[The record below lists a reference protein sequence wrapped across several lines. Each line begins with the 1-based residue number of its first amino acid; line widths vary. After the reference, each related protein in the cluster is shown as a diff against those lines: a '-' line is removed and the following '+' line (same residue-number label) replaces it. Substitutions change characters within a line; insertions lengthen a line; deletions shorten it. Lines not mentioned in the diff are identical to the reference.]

1 MPLSYQHFRKL
12 LLLDDGTEVGPLEEE
27 LPRLADADLNRRVA
41 EDLNLGNLNVSIPWT
56 HKVGNFTGLYS
67 STVPIFNP
75 EWQTPSFPKIHLQ
88 EDIIDRCQQFVGPLT
103 VNEKRRLKLIMP
115 ARFYPI
121 HTKYLPLDKGIKPY
135 YPDQVV
141 NHYFQTRHYLHTLW
155 KAGILYKRETTRS
168 ASFCGSPYS
177 WEQELQHGRL
187 VIKTSQRH
195 GDESFRSQPSG
206 ILSRSSVGPRIRSQ
220 LKQSRLGLQPHQ
232 GPLASSQPGRS
243 GSIRAR
249 THPSTRRYFGVE
261 PSGSGHIDH
270 SVNNSSS
277 CLHQSA
283 VRKAAYSHLSTS
295 KRQSSSSHAVEFHC
309 LPPSSAGS
317 QSQGSVFSC
326 WWLQFRNSKPCSEYC
341 LSHLVN
347 LREDWGPCDE
357 HGEHHIRTPRTPA
370 RVTGG
375 VFLVDKNPHNT
386 AESRLVVDFSQFSR
400 GITRVSWPKFAV
412 PNLQSLTN
420 LLSSNLSWLS
430 LDVSAAFY
438 HIPLHPAA
446 MPHLLIGSSGLSRYV
461 ARLSSNSRIN
471 NNQYGT
477 MQNLHDSCSR
487 QLYVSLMLLYKTY
500 GWKLHLYSH
509 PIVLGFRKI
518 PMGVGLSPFLLAQ
531 FTSAICSVV
540 RRAFPHCLAF
550 SYMDDVVLGAK
561 SVQHREALYTA
572 VTNFL
577 LSLGIHLN
585 PNKTKRWGYS
595 LNFMGYIIGS
605 WGTLPQ
611 DHIVQKI
618 KHCFRKLPVNRP
630 IDWKVCQRIVGLLG
644 FAAPFTQCGYPA
656 LMPLYACIQAKQAFT
671 FSPTYK
677 AFLSQQ
683 YMNLYPVARQR
694 PGLCQ
699 VFADATPTGWGLAI
713 GHQRMRGTFVAP
725 LPIHT
730 AELLAACFA
739 RSRSGA
745 KLIGTDNSVVLSR
758 KYTSFPWLLGCTA
771 NWILRGTS
779 FVYVPSALNP
789 ADDPSRGRL
798 GLYRPL
804 LRLPFQPT
812 TGRTSLYAVSPS
824 VPSHLPVRVHFASP
838 LHVAWRPP

>member
-1 MPLSYQHFRKL
+1 MPLSYQHFRRL
-12 LLLDDGTEVGPLEEE
+12 LLLDEEAGPLEEE
-27 LPRLADADLNRRVA
+27 LPRLADEGLNRRVA

-67 STVPIFNP
+67 STVPCFNP
-75 EWQTPSFPKIHLQ
+75 KWQTPSFPDIHLQ
-88 EDIIDRCQQFVGPLT
+88 EDIVDRCKQFVGPLT
-103 VNEKRRLKLIMP
+103 VNENRRLKLIMP
-115 ARFYPI
+115 ARFYPNV
-121 HTKYLPLDKGIKPY
+121 TKYLPLDKGIKPY
-135 YPDQVV
+135 YPEYVV
-141 NHYFQTRHYLHTLW
+141 NHYFQTRHYFHTLW
-155 KAGILYKRETTRS
+155 KAGILYKRESTRS

-177 WEQELQHGRL
+177 WEQDLQHGRL
-187 VIKTSQRH
+187 VFQTSKRH
-195 GDESFRSQPSG
+195 GDKSFCPQSPG
-206 ILSRSSVGPRIRSQ
+206 ILPRSSVGPCIPSQ
-220 LKQSRLGLQPHQ
+220 LRKSRLTTVPAAPPPASTNRQSGRQPTPLSPPLRDTHPQAQGQ
-232 GPLASSQPGRS
+232 GPVL
-243 GSIRAR
+243 
-249 THPSTRRYFGVE
+249 
-261 PSGSGHIDH
+261 
-270 SVNNSSS
+270 
-277 CLHQSA
+277 
-283 VRKAAYSHLSTS
+283 
-295 KRQSSSSHAVEFHC
+295 
-309 LPPSSAGS
+309 
-317 QSQGSVFSC
+317 SC
-326 WWLQFRNSKPCSEYC
+326 WWLQFRNSEPCSEYC
-341 LSHLVN
+341 LCHIVN
-347 LREDWGPCDE
+347 LIEDWGPCTE
-357 HGEHHIRTPRTPA
+357 HGEHRIRTPRTPA

-386 AESRLVVDFSQFSR
+386 TESRLVVDFSQFSR
-400 GITRVSWPKFAV
+400 GNTRVSWPKFAV

-446 MPHLLIGSSGLSRYV
+446 MPHLLVGSSGLSRYV
-461 ARLSSNSRIN
+461 ARLSSNSRII
-471 NNQYGT
+471 NNQHRI
-477 MQNLHDSCSR
+477 MQNLHNSCSR
-487 QLYVSLMLLYKTY
+487 NLYVSLMLLYKTY
-500 GWKLHLYSH
+500 GRKLHLYSH
-509 PIVLGFRKI
+509 PIILGFRKI

-550 SYMDDVVLGAK
+550 SYMDDMVLGAK
-561 SVQHREALYTA
+561 SVQHLESLYAA

-585 PNKTKRWGYS
+585 PHKTKRWGYS
-595 LNFMGYIIGS
+595 LNFMGYVIGS

-611 DHIVQKI
+611 EHIVQKI
-618 KHCFRKLPVNRP
+618 KMCFRKLPVNRP

-677 AFLSQQ
+677 AFLSKQ
-683 YMNLYPVARQR
+683 YLNLYPVARQR

-713 GHQRMRGTFVAP
+713 GHQRMRGTFVSP

-758 KYTSFPWLLGCTA
+758 KYTSFPWLLGCAA

-804 LRLPFQPT
+804 LRLLYRPT
-812 TGRTSLYAVSPS
+812 TGRTSLYADSPS
-824 VPSHLPVRVHFASP
+824 VPSHLPDRVHFASP
-838 LHVAWRPP
+838 LHVTWKPP

>member
-1 MPLSYQHFRKL
+1 MPLSYQHFRRL
-12 LLLDDGTEVGPLEEE
+12 LLLDDEAGPLEEE
-27 LPRLADADLNRRVA
+27 LPRLADEDLNRRVA

-67 STVPIFNP
+67 SSVPVFNP
-75 EWQTPSFPKIHLQ
+75 HWKTPSFPNIHLHQ
-88 EDIIDRCQQFVGPLT
+88 DIIYKCEQFVGPLT

-115 ARFYPI
+115 ARFYPNV
-121 HTKYLPLDKGIKPY
+121 TKYLPLDKGIKPY
-135 YPDQVV
+135 YPEHLV

-155 KAGILYKRETTRS
+155 KAGVLYKRESTHS

-177 WEQELQHGRL
+177 WEQELQHGA
-187 VIKTSQRH
+187 
-195 GDESFRSQPSG
+195 ESFHQQSSG
-206 ILSRSSVGPRIRSQ
+206 ILSRPPVGSSLQSKLQ
-220 LKQSRLGLQPHQ
+220 QSRLGLQSQQRH
-232 GPLASSQPGRS
+232 LARRQQGRS
-243 GSIRAR
+243 WSFRAGV
-249 THPSTRRYFGVE
+249 HPTARRPFGVE
-261 PSGSGHIDH
+261 PSGSGHNTNLA
-270 SVNNSSS
+270 SKSAS
-277 CLHQSA
+277 CLHQSP
-283 VRKAAYSHLSTS
+283 VRTAAYSAVSTS
-295 KRQSSSSHAVEFHC
+295 EKHSSSGHAVELHN
-309 LPPSSAGS
+309 LPPNSARS
-317 QSQGSVFSC
+317 QSERPVFPC
-326 WWLQFRNSKPCSEYC
+326 WWLQFRNSKPCSDYC
-341 LSHLVN
+341 ISHIVN
-347 LREDWGPCDE
+347 LLEDWGPCAE
-357 HGEHHIRTPRTPA
+357 HGEHHIRIPRTPA

-400 GITRVSWPKFAV
+400 GNYRVSWPKFAV

-446 MPHLLIGSSGLSRYV
+446 MPHLLVGSSGLPRYV
-461 ARLSSNSRIN
+461 ARLSSNSRIFN
-471 NNQYGT
+471 HQHGT
-477 MQNLHDSCSR
+477 LQNLHDSCSR
-487 QLYVSLMLLYKTY
+487 NLYVSLLLLYKTF

-509 PIVLGFRKI
+509 PIILGFRKI

-550 SYMDDVVLGAK
+550 SYMDDLVLGTK
-561 SVQHREALYTA
+561 SVQHLEAIFTA

-577 LSLGIHLN
+577 MSLGIHLN
-585 PNKTKRWGYS
+585 PHKTKRWGYS
-595 LNFMGYIIGS
+595 LNFMGYVIGS
-605 WGTLPQ
+605 WGSLPQ
-611 DHIVQKI
+611 DHIRLKI
-618 KHCFRKLPVNRP
+618 KECFRKLPVNRP

-656 LMPLYACIQAKQAFT
+656 LKPLYACIQSKQAFT

-677 AFLSQQ
+677 AFLCKQ
-683 YMNLYPVARQR
+683 YLNLYPVARQR

-699 VFADATPTGWGLAI
+699 VFADATPTGWGLVM
-713 GHQRMRGTFVAP
+713 GHQRMRGSFRAP

-745 KLIGTDNSVVLSR
+745 NHIGTDNSVVLSR
-758 KYTSFPWLLGCTA
+758 KYTSFPWLLGCAA

-798 GLYRPL
+798 GPCRPL
-804 LRLPFQPT
+804 LCLPFRPT
-812 TGRTSLYAVSPS
+812 TGRTSLYADSPS
-824 VPSHLPVRVHFASP
+824 VPSHLPDRVHFASP

>member
-1 MPLSYQHFRKL
+1 MPLSYPHFRKL
-12 LLLDDGTEVGPLEEE
+12 GLLDEEAGPLEEE
-27 LPRLADADLNRRVA
+27 LPRLGDEGLNRRVA
-41 EDLNLGNLNVSIPWT
+41 EDLNLQLPNVSIPWT

-67 STVPIFNP
+67 STVPVFNP
-75 EWQTPSFPKIHLQ
+75 KWQTPSFPDIHLHQ
-88 EDIIDRCQQFVGPLT
+88 DIINKCEQFVGPLT

-115 ARFYPI
+115 ARFYPNA
-121 HTKYLPLDKGIKPY
+121 TKYLPLDKGIKPY
-135 YPDQVV
+135 YPEHVV
-141 NHYFQTRHYLHTLW
+141 NHYFQTRHYLHILW

-177 WEQELQHGRL
+177 WEQELQHGAEPVCQQSL
-187 VIKTSQRH
+187 
-195 GDESFRSQPSG
+195 G
-206 ILSRSSVGPRIRSQ
+206 ILSRASVGSPVQSQ
-220 LKQSRLGLQPHQ
+220 LKQSRLGLQSQQGQLARSHQ
-232 GPLASSQPGRS
+232 GRP

-249 THPSTRRYFGVE
+249 VHSPTRRSFRVE
-261 PSGSGHIDH
+261 LSGSGHNHNIA
-270 SVNNSSS
+270 SNSSS
-277 CLHQSA
+277 CRHQSA
-283 VRKAAYSHLSTS
+283 VREAAYSHLSTVE
-295 KRQSSSSHAVEFHC
+295 RHSSSGHEVELYS
-309 LPPSSAGS
+309 LPPNSARS
-317 QSQGSVFSC
+317 QSQGPILSC
-326 WWLQFRNSKPCSEYC
+326 WWLQFRNSEPCSDYC
-341 LSHLVN
+341 ISHLVN
-347 LREDWGPCDE
+347 LLEDWGPCTE
-357 HGEHHIRTPRTPA
+357 HGEHHIRIPRTPA

-386 AESRLVVDFSQFSR
+386 TESRLVVDFSQFSR
-400 GITRVSWPKFAV
+400 GSTRVSWPKFAV

-438 HIPLHPAA
+438 HLPLHPAA
-446 MPHLLIGSSGLSRYV
+446 MPHLLGGSSGLSRYV
-461 ARLSSNSRIN
+461 ARLSSTSRIIDH
-471 NNQYGT
+471 QHGT
-477 MQNLHDSCSR
+477 MQNLHDHCSR
-487 QLYVSLMLLYKTY
+487 NLFVSLMLLYKTF
-500 GWKLHLYSH
+500 GRKLHLYSH

-531 FTSAICSVV
+531 FTSSICSVV

-550 SYMDDVVLGAK
+550 SYMDDLVLGAK
-561 SVQHREALYTA
+561 SVQHLESIYTA

-595 LNFMGYIIGS
+595 LNFMGYVIGS

-618 KHCFRKLPVNRP
+618 KQCFRKLPVNRP

-677 AFLSQQ
+677 AFLRTQ
-683 YMNLYPVARQR
+683 YLNLYPVARQR

-745 KLIGTDNSVVLSR
+745 NIIGTDNSVVLSR
-758 KYTSFPWLLGCTA
+758 KYTSFPWLLGCAA

-804 LRLPFQPT
+804 LRLPFRPT

>member
-1 MPLSYQHFRKL
+1 MPLSYQHFRNV
-12 LLLDDGTEVGPLEEE
+12 LLLDDGTEAGPLEEE

-41 EDLNLGNLNVSIPWT
+41 EDLNLGDLNVSIPWT

-115 ARFYPI
+115 ARFYPT

-135 YPDQVV
+135 YPDQGV

-155 KAGILYKRETTRS
+155 KAGVLYKRETTRS

-177 WEQELQHGRL
+177 WEQELPHGRL
-187 VIKTSQRH
+187 VIQTSQRH
-195 GDESFRSQPSG
+195 GDESFCSQPSG
-206 ILSRSSVGPRIRSQ
+206 ILSRSSVGPCIRSQ

-249 THPSTRRYFGVE
+249 AHPSTRRYFGVE

-283 VRKAAYSHLSTS
+283 IRKAAHSHLSTS
-295 KRQSSSSHAVEFHC
+295 KRQSSSGHAVEFHC

-357 HGEHHIRTPRTPA
+357 HGEHHIRIPRTPA

-400 GITRVSWPKFAV
+400 GSTRVSWPKFAV

-477 MQNLHDSCSR
+477 MQNLHDSCPR

-500 GWKLHLYSH
+500 GRKLHLYSH

-561 SVQHREALYTA
+561 SVQHREAPYTA

-699 VFADATPTGWGLAI
+699 VFADATPTG
-713 GHQRMRGTFVAP
+713 
-725 LPIHT
+725 
-730 AELLAACFA
+730 
-739 RSRSGA
+739 
-745 KLIGTDNSVVLSR
+745 
-758 KYTSFPWLLGCTA
+758 
-771 NWILRGTS
+771 
-779 FVYVPSALNP
+779 
-789 ADDPSRGRL
+789 
-798 GLYRPL
+798 
-804 LRLPFQPT
+804 
-812 TGRTSLYAVSPS
+812 
-824 VPSHLPVRVHFASP
+824 
-838 LHVAWRPP
+838 

>member
-1 MPLSYQHFRKL
+1 MPLSYQHFRRL
-12 LLLDDGTEVGPLEEE
+12 LLLDEEAGPLEEE
-27 LPRLADADLNRRVA
+27 LPRLADEDLNRRVA
-41 EDLNLGNLNVSIPWT
+41 EDLHLQLPNVSIPWT

-67 STVPIFNP
+67 STIPVFNP
-75 EWQTPSFPKIHLQ
+75 DWQTPSFPNIHLHQ
-88 EDIIDRCQQFVGPLT
+88 DIITKCEQFVGPLT
-103 VNEKRRLKLIMP
+103 VNEKRRLKLVMP
-115 ARFYPI
+115 ARFFPNS
-121 HTKYLPLDKGIKPY
+121 TKYLPLDKGIKPY
-135 YPDQVV
+135 YPENVV

-155 KAGILYKRETTRS
+155 KAGILYKRETSRS
-168 ASFCGSPYS
+168 ASFCGSPYT

-195 GDESFRSQPSG
+195 GDESFCSQPSG
-206 ILSRSSVGPRIRSQ
+206 ILSRSSVGPCIRSQ

-249 THPSTRRYFGVE
+249 AHPSTRRPFGVE
-261 PSGSGHIDH
+261 PSVSGHT
-270 SVNNSSS
+270 NNFASKSAS
-277 CLHQSA
+277 CLHQSS
-283 VRKAAYSHLSTS
+283 VRKAAHSHLSTS
-295 KRQSSSSHAVEFHC
+295 KRQSSSGHAVEF
-309 LPPSSAGS
+309 P
-317 QSQGSVFSC
+317 C

-347 LREDWGPCDE
+347 LREDWGPCGE
-357 HGEHHIRTPRTPA
+357 HGEHHIRIPRTPA

-400 GITRVSWPKFAV
+400 GSARVSWPKFAV

-446 MPHLLIGSSGLSRYV
+446 MPHLLVGSSGLPRYV
-461 ARLSSNSRIN
+461 ARLSSDSRILDH
-471 NNQYGT
+471 QYGT
-477 MQNLHDSCSR
+477 LQNLHDSCSR

-561 SVQHREALYTA
+561 SVQHLESLYTA

-677 AFLSQQ
+677 AFLSKQ

-798 GLYRPL
+798 GLSRPL

-838 LHVAWRPP
+838 LHVTWKPP

>member
-1 MPLSYQHFRKL
+1 MPLSYPHFRKL
-12 LLLDDGTEVGPLEEE
+12 LLLDDEAGPLEEE
-27 LPRLADADLNRRVA
+27 LPRLADEGLNRRVA
-41 EDLNLGNLNVSIPWT
+41 EDLNLQLPNVSIPWT

-67 STVPIFNP
+67 STVPAFNP
-75 EWQTPSFPKIHLQ
+75 NWLTPSFPDIHLHQ
-88 EDIIDRCQQFVGPLT
+88 DLISKCEQFVGPLT
-103 VNEKRRLKLIMP
+103 KNELRRLKLVMP
-115 ARFYPI
+115 ARFYPKV
-121 HTKYLPLDKGIKPY
+121 TKYFPMEKGIKPY
-135 YPDQVV
+135 YPEHAV
-141 NHYFQTRHYLHTLW
+141 NHYFKTRHYLHTLW
-155 KAGILYKRETTRS
+155 KAGILYKRESTRS

-177 WEQELQHGRL
+177 WEQELQHGS
-187 VIKTSQRH
+187 TSLNDKKGH
-195 GDESFRSQPSG
+195 GTESFCAQSSGLLARPSAG
-206 ILSRSSVGPRIRSQ
+206 SAIQSKFQ
-220 LKQSRLGLQPHQ
+220 QSRLGLQHKQ
-232 GPLASSQPGRS
+232 GQLANGKQGRS
-243 GSIRAR
+243 GRLRSRVH
-249 THPSTRRYFGVE
+249 TPTRWPAGVE
-261 PSGSGHIDH
+261 PSGTGCF
-270 SVNNSSS
+270 NNLASRSAS
-277 CLHQSA
+277 CFHQSA
-283 VRKAAYSHLSTS
+283 VRGEANPSLSTS
-295 KRQSSSSHAVEFHC
+295 KRHTSTGHAVE
-309 LPPSSAGS
+309 LNSVPQGS
-317 QSQGSVFSC
+317 VGSEGKGSVFSC
-326 WWLQFRNSKPCSEYC
+326 WWLQFRDTEPCSDYC
-341 LSHLVN
+341 LSHIIN
-347 LREDWGPCDE
+347 LLEDWGPCHE

-386 AESRLVVDFSQFSR
+386 TESRLVVDFSQFSR
-400 GITRVSWPKFAV
+400 GTTRVSWPKFAV

-438 HIPLHPAA
+438 HLPLHPAA
-446 MPHLLIGSSGLSRYV
+446 MPHLLVGSSGLPRYV
-461 ARLSSNSRIN
+461 ARLSSTSRIHDH
-471 NNQYGT
+471 QQGT
-477 MQNLHDSCSR
+477 MQNLHNSCSR
-487 QLYVSLMLLYKTY
+487 NLYVSLLLLFQTL
-500 GWKLHLYSH
+500 GRKLHLYSH
-509 PIVLGFRKI
+509 PIILGFRKL

-550 SYMDDVVLGAK
+550 SYMDDLVLGAK
-561 SVQHREALYTA
+561 SVQHLESLYTA

-577 LSLGIHLN
+577 LSVGIHLN
-585 PNKTKRWGYS
+585 TAKTKRWGYT
-595 LNFMGYIIGS
+595 LHFMGYVIGS

-611 DHIVQKI
+611 DHIVHKI
-618 KHCFRKLPVNRP
+618 KDCFRKLPVNRP

-656 LMPLYACIQAKQAFT
+656 LMPLYTCITAKQAFV

-677 AFLSQQ
+677 AFLCKQ

-745 KLIGTDNSVVLSR
+745 NIIGTDNSVVLSR
-758 KYTSFPWLLGCTA
+758 KYTSFPWLLGCAA

-812 TGRTSLYAVSPS
+812 TGRTSLYADSPS
-824 VPSHLPVRVHFASP
+824 VPSHLPDRVHFASP

>member
-12 LLLDDGTEVGPLEEE
+12 LLLDDETEAGPLEEE
-27 LPRLADADLNRRVA
+27 LPRLADEDLNRRVA

-75 EWQTPSFPKIHLQ
+75 EWQTPAFPKIHLH
-88 EDIIDRCQQFVGPLT
+88 EDIANKCQQFVGPLT

-115 ARFYPI
+115 ARFYPNS
-121 HTKYLPLDKGIKPY
+121 TKYLPLDKGIKPY
-135 YPDQVV
+135 YPDHVV

-177 WEQELQHGRL
+177 WEQELHHGA
-187 VIKTSQRH
+187 
-195 GDESFRSQPSG
+195 ESFHQQSSG
-206 ILSRSSVGPRIRSQ
+206 ILSRPPVGSSLQSKHR
-220 LKQSRLGLQPHQ
+220 KSRLGLQSQQ
-232 GPLASSQPGRS
+232 GHLA
-243 GSIRAR
+243 
-249 THPSTRRYFGVE
+249 RRQQG
-261 PSGSGHIDH
+261 
-270 SVNNSSS
+270 
-277 CLHQSA
+277 
-283 VRKAAYSHLSTS
+283 
-295 KRQSSSSHAVEFHC
+295 HAVELHN
-309 LPPSSAGS
+309 LSPNSARS
-317 QSQGSVFSC
+317 RSERPAFPC
-326 WWLQFRNSKPCSEYC
+326 WWLQFRNSKRCSNYC

-347 LREDWGPCDE
+347 LLEDWGPCAE
-357 HGEHHIRTPRTPA
+357 HGEHHIRIPRTPA

-400 GITRVSWPKFAV
+400 GITRVSWPEFAV
-412 PNLQSLTN
+412 PNLQSLTD
-420 LLSSNLSWLS
+420 LLGSNLSWLS

-446 MPHLLIGSSGLSRYV
+446 MPHLLVGSSGLSRYV
-461 ARLSSNSRIN
+461 ARLSSNSRIFN
-471 NNQYGT
+471 YQHGT

-509 PIVLGFRKI
+509 PIILGFRKI

-531 FTSAICSVV
+531 FTCAICSVV

-550 SYMDDVVLGAK
+550 SYMDDAVLGAK
-561 SVQHREALYTA
+561 SVQHLESLFTA

-595 LNFMGYIIGS
+595 LNFMGYVIGCYGS
-605 WGTLPQ
+605 LPQ
-611 DHIVQKI
+611 EHITQKF
-618 KHCFRKLPVNRP
+618 KECFRKLPVNRP

-656 LMPLYACIQAKQAFT
+656 LMPLYARIQSKQAFT

-677 AFLSQQ
+677 AFLSKQN
-683 YMNLYPVARQR
+683 MNLYPVARQR

-745 KLIGTDNSVVLSR
+745 NLIGTDNSVVL
-758 KYTSFPWLLGCTA
+758 LGNIHRFHGC
-771 NWILRGTS
+771 
-779 FVYVPSALNP
+779 
-789 ADDPSRGRL
+789 
-798 GLYRPL
+798 
-804 LRLPFQPT
+804 
-812 TGRTSLYAVSPS
+812 
-824 VPSHLPVRVHFASP
+824 
-838 LHVAWRPP
+838 

>member
-1 MPLSYQHFRKL
+1 MPLSCQHFRKL
-12 LLLDDGTEVGPLEEE
+12 LLLDEEAGPLEEE
-27 LPRLADADLNRRVA
+27 LPRLADEGLNHRVA
-41 EDLNLGNLNVSIPWT
+41 EDLNLQLPNVSIPWT

-67 STVPIFNP
+67 STAPVFNP
-75 EWQTPSFPKIHLQ
+75 NWQTPSFPDIHLHQ
-88 EDIIDRCQQFVGPLT
+88 DITNKCQQFVGPLT
-103 VNEKRRLKLIMP
+103 VHEKRRLKLIMP
-115 ARFYPI
+115 ARFYPNS
-121 HTKYLPLDKGIKPY
+121 TKYFPPDKGIKPY
-135 YPDQVV
+135 YPEHVV
-141 NHYFQTRHYLHTLW
+141 NHYFLTRHYLHTLW

-177 WEQELQHGRL
+177 WEQELQHGA
-187 VIKTSQRH
+187 
-195 GDESFRSQPSG
+195 ESLCQQSSG
-206 ILSRSSVGPRIRSQ
+206 ILPRAPVGSSVQSQ
-220 LKQSRLGLQPHQ
+220 HKQSRLGLQSQQGHLARGHQ
-232 GPLASSQPGRS
+232 GRS

-249 THPSTRRYFGVE
+249 VHSTPWRSFGVE
-261 PSGSGHIDH
+261 PAGSGRNHNIA
-270 SVNNSSS
+270 SSSSS

-283 VRKAAYSHLSTS
+283 VRKAAYSHLSTVE
-295 KRQSSSSHAVEFHC
+295 RHSSSGHAVELHSV
-309 LPPSSAGS
+309 PPNSAGS
-317 QSQGSVFSC
+317 QSEGPVFPC
-326 WWLQFRNSKPCSEYC
+326 WWLQFRNSEPCSDFC
-341 LSHLVN
+341 LSHIVN
-347 LREDWGPCDE
+347 LLEDWGPCTE
-357 HGEHHIRTPRTPA
+357 HGEHLIRIPRTPA

-375 VFLVDKNPHNT
+375 VFLVDKNPHNSS
-386 AESRLVVDFSQFSR
+386 ESRLVVDFSQFSR
-400 GITRVSWPKFAV
+400 GSTSVSWPKFAV

-438 HIPLHPAA
+438 HIPLHPAD
-446 MPHLLIGSSGLSRYV
+446 MPHLLVGSSGLPRYV
-461 ARLSSNSRIN
+461 ARLSSTSRN
-471 NNQYGT
+471 NYNQRGN
-477 MQNLHDSCSR
+477 MQNLHDFCSR
-487 QLYVSLMLLYKTY
+487 NLFVSLMLLYKTF
-500 GWKLHLYSH
+500 GRKLHLYSH
-509 PIVLGFRKI
+509 PIIMGFRKI

-550 SYMDDVVLGAK
+550 SYMDDMVLGAK
-561 SVQHREALYTA
+561 SVQHLESLYTA

-585 PNKTKRWGYS
+585 PSKTKRWGYS
-595 LNFMGYIIGS
+595 LHFMGYVIGS

-656 LMPLYACIQAKQAFT
+656 LMPLYNCIQNRQAFT

-677 AFLSQQ
+677 AFLRTQ
-683 YMNLYPVARQR
+683 YLTLYPVARQR
-694 PGLCQ
+694 PGMCQ
-699 VFADATPTGWGLAI
+699 VFADATPTGWGLAL
-713 GHQRMRGTFVAP
+713 GPQRMRGTFVAP

-745 KLIGTDNSVVLSR
+745 NIIGTDNSVVLSR
-758 KYTSFPWLLGCTA
+758 KYTSFPWLLGCAA

-804 LRLPFQPT
+804 LCLPFRPT

>member
-1 MPLSYQHFRKL
+1 MPLSYQHFRRL
-12 LLLDDGTEVGPLEEE
+12 LLLDDEAGPLEEE
-27 LPRLADADLNRRVA
+27 LPRLADEDLNRRVA

-67 STVPIFNP
+67 STVPVFNP
-75 EWQTPSFPKIHLQ
+75 HWKTPSFPNIHLHQ
-88 EDIIDRCQQFVGPLT
+88 DIIKKCEQFVGPLT
-103 VNEKRRLKLIMP
+103 VNEKRRLQLIMP
-115 ARFYPI
+115 ARFYPNV
-121 HTKYLPLDKGIKPY
+121 TKYLPLDKGIKPY
-135 YPDQVV
+135 YPEHLV

-155 KAGILYKRETTRS
+155 KAGILYKRETTHS

-177 WEQELQHGRL
+177 WEQELQHGA
-187 VIKTSQRH
+187 
-195 GDESFRSQPSG
+195 ESFHQQSSG
-206 ILSRSSVGPRIRSQ
+206 ILSRPPVGSSLQSKHR
-220 LKQSRLGLQPHQ
+220 KSRLGLQSQQ
-232 GPLASSQPGRS
+232 GRLARRQQGRS
-243 GSIRAR
+243 WSIRAGFHPTARR
-249 THPSTRRYFGVE
+249 TFGLE
-261 PSGSGHIDH
+261 PSGSVHNTNFA
-270 SVNNSSS
+270 SKSAS
-277 CLHQSA
+277 CLHQSS
-283 VRKAAYSHLSTS
+283 VRKAGHPAVSTFA
-295 KRQSSSSHAVEFHC
+295 RHSSSGHAVELHNI
-309 LPPSSAGS
+309 PSNSARS
-317 QSQGSVFSC
+317 QSERPVFPC
-326 WWLQFRNSKPCSEYC
+326 WWLQFRNSKPCSDYC
-341 LSHLVN
+341 LSHIVN
-347 LREDWGPCDE
+347 LLEDWGPCAE
-357 HGEHHIRTPRTPA
+357 HGEHQIRIPRTPS

-386 AESRLVVDFSQFSR
+386 EESRLVVDFSQFSR
-400 GITRVSWPKFAV
+400 GNYRVSWPKFAV

-438 HIPLHPAA
+438 HLPLHPAA
-446 MPHLLIGSSGLSRYV
+446 MPHLLVGSSGLSRYV
-461 ARLSSNSRIN
+461 ARLSSNSRILN
-471 NNQYGT
+471 HQHGT

-487 QLYVSLMLLYKTY
+487 NLYVSLLLLYQTF
-500 GWKLHLYSH
+500 GRKLHLYSH
-509 PIVLGFRKI
+509 PIILGFRKI

-561 SVQHREALYTA
+561 SVQHLESLFTA

-595 LNFMGYIIGS
+595 LNFMGYVIGCYGS
-605 WGTLPQ
+605 LPQ
-611 DHIVQKI
+611 EHITQKI
-618 KHCFRKLPVNRP
+618 KECFRKLPVNRP

-656 LMPLYACIQAKQAFT
+656 LMPLYACIQSKQAFT

-677 AFLSQQ
+677 AFLCKQ
-683 YMNLYPVARQR
+683 YLNLYPVARQR

-699 VFADATPTGWGLAI
+699 VFADATPTGWGLVM
-713 GHQRMRGTFVAP
+713 GHQRMRGTFMAP

-745 KLIGTDNSVVLSR
+745 NIIGTDNSVVLSR
-758 KYTSFPWLLGCTA
+758 KYTSFPWLLGCAA

-798 GLYRPL
+798 GLSRPL
-804 LRLPFQPT
+804 LRLPFRPT
-812 TGRTSLYAVSPS
+812 TGRTSLYAASPS
-824 VPSHLPVRVHFASP
+824 VPSHLPDRVHFASP
-838 LHVAWRPP
+838 LHVAWKPP

>member
-1 MPLSYQHFRKL
+1 MPLSYRHFRRL
-12 LLLDDGTEVGPLEEE
+12 LLLDDEAGPLEEE
-27 LPRLADADLNRRVA
+27 LPRLADEGLNRRVA

-67 STVPIFNP
+67 STVPVFNP
-75 EWQTPSFPKIHLQ
+75 HWKTPSFPNIHLHQ
-88 EDIIDRCQQFVGPLT
+88 DIIQKCEQFVGPLT

-115 ARFYPI
+115 ARFYPNV
-121 HTKYLPLDKGIKPY
+121 TKYLPLDKGIKPY
-135 YPDQVV
+135 YPEHLV

-155 KAGILYKRETTRS
+155 KAGVLYKRETTHS

-177 WEQELQHGRL
+177 WEQELQHGA
-187 VIKTSQRH
+187 
-195 GDESFRSQPSG
+195 ESFHQQSSG
-206 ILSRSSVGPRIRSQ
+206 ILSRPPVGSSLQSKHR
-220 LKQSRLGLQPHQ
+220 KSRLGFQSQQ
-232 GPLASSQPGRS
+232 GHLARRQQGRGWS
-243 GSIRAR
+243 VRAGI
-249 THPSTRRYFGVE
+249 HPTARRPFGVE
-261 PSGSGHIDH
+261 PSGSGHTTNLA
-270 SVNNSSS
+270 SKSAS
-277 CLHQSA
+277 CLYQSP
-283 VRKAAYSHLSTS
+283 VRKAAYPAVSAFERH
-295 KRQSSSSHAVEFHC
+295 SSSGHAVELHN
-309 LPPSSAGS
+309 LPPNSARS
-317 QSQGSVFSC
+317 QSERPVSPC
-326 WWLQFRNSKPCSEYC
+326 WWLQFRNSKPCSDYC
-341 LSHLVN
+341 LSHIVN
-347 LREDWGPCDE
+347 LLEDWGPCAE

-386 AESRLVVDFSQFSR
+386 EESRLVVDFSQFSR
-400 GITRVSWPKFAV
+400 GNYRVSWPKFAV

-446 MPHLLIGSSGLSRYV
+446 MPHLLVGSSGLSRYV
-461 ARLSSNSRIN
+461 ARLSSNSRIFN
-471 NNQYGT
+471 DRHGT
-477 MQNLHDSCSR
+477 MQNLHVSCSR
-487 QLYVSLMLLYKTY
+487 NLYVSLLLLYQTF
-500 GWKLHLYSH
+500 GRKLHLYSH
-509 PIVLGFRKI
+509 PIILGFRKI

-561 SVQHREALYTA
+561 SVQHLESLFTA

-595 LNFMGYIIGS
+595 LHFMGYVIGGYGS
-605 WGTLPQ
+605 LPQ
-611 DHIVQKI
+611 DHIIRKI
-618 KHCFRKLPVNRP
+618 KECFRKLPVNRP

-656 LMPLYACIQAKQAFT
+656 LKPLYACIQSKQAFT

-677 AFLSQQ
+677 AFLCKQ
-683 YMNLYPVARQR
+683 YLNLYPVARQR

-699 VFADATPTGWGLAI
+699 VFADATPTGWGLVM
-713 GHQRMRGTFVAP
+713 GHQRMRGTFLAP

-745 KLIGTDNSVVLSR
+745 NILGTDNSVVLSR
-758 KYTSFPWLLGCTA
+758 KYTSFPWLLGCAA

-798 GLYRPL
+798 GLSRPL
-804 LRLPFQPT
+804 LRLPFRPT
-812 TGRTSLYAVSPS
+812 TGRTSLYADSPS
-824 VPSHLPVRVHFASP
+824 VPSHLPDRVHFASP

>member
-1 MPLSYQHFRKL
+1 MPLSYQHFRRL
-12 LLLDDGTEVGPLEEE
+12 LLLDEEAGPLEEE
-27 LPRLADADLNRRVA
+27 LPRLADEDLNRRVA
-41 EDLNLGNLNVSIPWT
+41 EDLHLQLPNVSIPWT

-67 STVPIFNP
+67 STIPVFNP
-75 EWQTPSFPKIHLQ
+75 DWQTPSFPNIHLHQ
-88 EDIIDRCQQFVGPLT
+88 DIITKCEQFVGPLT
-103 VNEKRRLKLIMP
+103 VNEKRRLKLVMP
-115 ARFYPI
+115 ARFFPNS
-121 HTKYLPLDKGIKPY
+121 TKYLPLDKGIKPY
-135 YPDQVV
+135 YPENVV

-155 KAGILYKRETTRS
+155 KAGILYKRETSRS
-168 ASFCGSPYS
+168 ASFCGSPYT

-195 GDESFRSQPSG
+195 GDESFCSQPSG
-206 ILSRSSVGPRIRSQ
+206 ILSRSSIGPCIRSQ

-249 THPSTRRYFGVE
+249 AHPSTRRPFGVE
-261 PSGSGHIDH
+261 PSVSGHT
-270 SVNNSSS
+270 NNFASRSAS
-277 CLHQSA
+277 CLHQSS

-295 KRQSSSSHAVEFHC
+295 KRQSSSGHAVEF
-309 LPPSSAGS
+309 P
-317 QSQGSVFSC
+317 C

-347 LREDWGPCDE
+347 LREDWGPCGE
-357 HGEHHIRTPRTPA
+357 HGEHHIRIPRTPA

-400 GITRVSWPKFAV
+400 GSARVSWPKFAV

-446 MPHLLIGSSGLSRYV
+446 MPHLLVGSSGLSRYV
-461 ARLSSNSRIN
+461 ARLSSDSRILDH
-471 NNQYGT
+471 QYGT
-477 MQNLHDSCSR
+477 LQNLHDFCSR

-561 SVQHREALYTA
+561 SVQHLESLYTA

-677 AFLSQQ
+677 AFLSKQ

-739 RSRSGA
+739 RSQSGA

-798 GLYRPL
+798 GLSRPL

-838 LHVAWRPP
+838 LHVTWKPP

>member
-1 MPLSYQHFRKL
+1 MPLSYQHFRRL
-12 LLLDDGTEVGPLEEE
+12 LLLDEEAGPLEEE
-27 LPRLADADLNRRVA
+27 LPRLADEDLNRRVA
-41 EDLNLGNLNVSIPWT
+41 EDLNLQLPNVSIPWT

-67 STVPIFNP
+67 STIPVFNP
-75 EWQTPSFPKIHLQ
+75 NWKTPSFPDIHVHQ
-88 EDIIDRCQQFVGPLT
+88 DIINKCEQFVGPLT
-103 VNEKRRLKLIMP
+103 VNEKRRLNLVMP
-115 ARFYPI
+115 ARFFPI
-121 HTKYLPLDKGIKPY
+121 STKYLPLEKGIKPY
-135 YPDQVV
+135 YPDNVV

-155 KAGILYKRETTRS
+155 KAGVLYKRETTRS

-177 WEQELQHGRL
+177 WEQELHHGAFLDGPSRM
-187 VIKTSQRH
+187 
-195 GDESFRSQPSG
+195 GEESFHHQSSG
-206 ILSRSSVGPRIRSQ
+206 IFSRPPVGSSVQSKHQ
-220 LKQSRLGLQPHQ
+220 KSRLGPQSQ
-232 GPLASSQPGRS
+232 QRPLDRKQQGRS
-243 GSIRAR
+243 GCIRAGV
-249 THPSTRRYFGVE
+249 HSPSRRPVGVE
-261 PSGSGHIDH
+261 PSGSRHA
-270 SVNNSSS
+270 NNIASKSAS

-283 VRKAAYSHLSTS
+283 VRKAAYTNHSTFE
-295 KRQSSSSHAVEFHC
+295 RHSSSGRAVEFHNI
-309 LPPSSAGS
+309 PPSSAGS
-317 QSQGSVFSC
+317 QSERPVSSC
-326 WWLQFRNSKPCSEYC
+326 WWLQFRNSKPCSDYC
-341 LSHLVN
+341 LTHLVN
-347 LREDWGPCDE
+347 LLEDWGPCTE
-357 HGEHHIRTPRTPA
+357 HGKHHIRIPRTPA

-400 GITRVSWPKFAV
+400 GSSRVSWPKFAV

-438 HIPLHPAA
+438 HLPLHPAA
-446 MPHLLIGSSGLSRYV
+446 MPHLLVGSSGLSRYI
-461 ARLSSNSRIN
+461 ARLSSNSRIIN
-471 NNQYGT
+471 HQYGT
-477 MQNLHDSCSR
+477 LPNLHDSCSR
-487 QLYVSLMLLYKTY
+487 NLYVSLMLLFKTF
-500 GWKLHLYSH
+500 GRKLHLYSH
-509 PIVLGFRKI
+509 PIIMGFRKI
-518 PMGVGLSPFLLAQ
+518 PMGVGLSPFLMAQ

-561 SVQHREALYTA
+561 SVQHLESLYTS

-595 LNFMGYIIGS
+595 LNFMGYVIGS
-605 WGTLPQ
+605 WGSLPQ
-611 DHIVQKI
+611 EHITLKI
-618 KHCFRKLPVNRP
+618 KDCFRKLPVNRP

-656 LMPLYACIQAKQAFT
+656 LMPLYACIQSKQAFT

-677 AFLSQQ
+677 AFLCKQ
-683 YMNLYPVARQR
+683 YQNLYPVARQR

-758 KYTSFPWLLGCTA
+758 KYTSFPWLLGCAA

-798 GLYRPL
+798 GICRPL
-804 LRLPFQPT
+804 LRLPFRPT

>member
-1 MPLSYQHFRKL
+1 MPLSYPHFRKL
-12 LLLDDGTEVGPLEEE
+12 LLLDEEAGPLEEE
-27 LPRLADADLNRRVA
+27 LPRLADEGLNRRVA
-41 EDLNLGNLNVSIPWT
+41 EDLNLQLPNVSIPWT

-67 STVPIFNP
+67 STVPAFNP
-75 EWQTPSFPKIHLQ
+75 NWLTPSFPDIHLHQ
-88 EDIIDRCQQFVGPLT
+88 DLISKCEQFVGPLT
-103 VNEKRRLKLIMP
+103 KNELRRLKLVMP
-115 ARFYPI
+115 ARFYPKV
-121 HTKYLPLDKGIKPY
+121 TKYFPMEKGIKPY
-135 YPDQVV
+135 YPEHAV
-141 NHYFQTRHYLHTLW
+141 NHYFKTRHYLHTLW
-155 KAGILYKRETTRS
+155 KAGILYKRESTRS

-177 WEQELQHGRL
+177 WEQELQHGS
-187 VIKTSQRH
+187 TSLNDKKGH
-195 GDESFRSQPSG
+195 GTESFCAQSSG
-206 ILSRSSVGPRIRSQ
+206 LLARPSVGSAIQSKFQ
-220 LKQSRLGLQPHQ
+220 QSRLGLQHKQ
-232 GPLASSQPGRS
+232 GQLANGKQGRS
-243 GSIRAR
+243 GRLRSRVH
-249 THPSTRRYFGVE
+249 TPTRWPAGVE
-261 PSGSGHIDH
+261 PSGTGCF
-270 SVNNSSS
+270 NNLASRSAS
-277 CLHQSA
+277 CFHQSA
-283 VRKAAYSHLSTS
+283 VREKANPSLSTS
-295 KRQSSSSHAVEFHC
+295 KRHTSTGHAVE
-309 LPPSSAGS
+309 LNPVPPGS
-317 QSQGSVFSC
+317 VKSEGKGSVFSC
-326 WWLQFRNSKPCSEYC
+326 WWLQFRDTEPCSDYC
-341 LSHLVN
+341 LSHIIN
-347 LREDWGPCDE
+347 LLEDWGPCHE

-375 VFLVDKNPHNT
+375 VFLVDKNPQNT
-386 AESRLVVDFSQFSR
+386 TESRLVVDFSQFSR
-400 GITRVSWPKFAV
+400 GTTRVSWPKFAV

-438 HIPLHPAA
+438 HLPLHPAA
-446 MPHLLIGSSGLSRYV
+446 MPHLLVGSSGLPRYV
-461 ARLSSNSRIN
+461 ARLSSTSRIHDH
-471 NNQYGT
+471 QHGT
-477 MQNLHDSCSR
+477 MQNLHTSCSR
-487 QLYVSLMLLYKTY
+487 NLYVSLLLLFQTL
-500 GWKLHLYSH
+500 GRKLHLYSH
-509 PIVLGFRKI
+509 PIILGFRKI

-531 FTSAICSVV
+531 FTSALCSVV

-550 SYMDDVVLGAK
+550 SYMDDLVLGAK
-561 SVQHREALYTA
+561 SAQHLESLYTA

-577 LSLGIHLN
+577 LSVGIHLN
-585 PNKTKRWGYS
+585 TAKTKRWGYN
-595 LNFMGYIIGS
+595 LHFMGYVIGS

-611 DHIVQKI
+611 DHIVHKI
-618 KHCFRKLPVNRP
+618 KDCFRKLPVNRP

-644 FAAPFTQCGYPA
+644 FAALSPQCGYPA
-656 LMPLYACIQAKQAFT
+656 LMPLYTCITAKQAFV

-677 AFLSQQ
+677 AFLCKQ

-745 KLIGTDNSVVLSR
+745 NVIGTDNSVVLSR
-758 KYTSFPWLLGCTA
+758 KYTSFPWLLGCAA

-812 TGRTSLYAVSPS
+812 TGRTSLYADSPS
-824 VPSHLPVRVHFASP
+824 VPSHLPDRVHFASP

>member
-1 MPLSYQHFRKL
+1 MPLSYQHFRRL
-12 LLLDDGTEVGPLEEE
+12 VLLDDEAGPLEEE
-27 LPRLADADLNRRVA
+27 LPRLADEGLNRRVA

-67 STVPIFNP
+67 STVPVFNP
-75 EWQTPSFPKIHLQ
+75 YWKTPSFPNIHLHQ
-88 EDIIDRCQQFVGPLT
+88 DIIKKCEQFVGPLT
-103 VNEKRRLKLIMP
+103 VNEKRRLQLIMP
-115 ARFYPI
+115 ARFYPNV
-121 HTKYLPLDKGIKPY
+121 TKYLPLDKGIKPY
-135 YPDQVV
+135 YPEHLV

-177 WEQELQHGRL
+177 WEQEIQHGA
-187 VIKTSQRH
+187 
-195 GDESFRSQPSG
+195 ESFHQQSSG
-206 ILSRSSVGPRIRSQ
+206 ILSRPPVGSS
-220 LKQSRLGLQPHQ
+220 LQSKHRKPRLGFQSQQ
-232 GPLASSQPGRS
+232 GHLARRQQGRS
-243 GSIRAR
+243 WSIRAGI
-249 THPSTRRYFGVE
+249 HPTARRPFGVE
-261 PSGSGHIDH
+261 PSGSGHTTNLA
-270 SVNNSSS
+270 SKSAS
-277 CLHQSA
+277 CLYQSP
-283 VRKAAYSHLSTS
+283 VRKAAYPSVSTFE
-295 KRQSSSSHAVEFHC
+295 RHASSGHAVELHN
-309 LPPSSAGS
+309 LPPNSARS
-317 QSQGSVFSC
+317 QSERPPC
-326 WWLQFRNSKPCSEYC
+326 WWLQFRNSKPCSDYC
-341 LSHLVN
+341 LSHIVN
-347 LREDWGPCDE
+347 LLEDWGPCDE
-357 HGEHHIRTPRTPA
+357 HGEHHIRIPRTPA

-386 AESRLVVDFSQFSR
+386 EESRLVVDFSQFSR
-400 GITRVSWPKFAV
+400 GNDRVSWPKFAV

-438 HIPLHPAA
+438 HLPLHPAA
-446 MPHLLIGSSGLSRYV
+446 MPHLLVGSSGLSRYV
-461 ARLSSNSRIN
+461 ARLSSNSRILN
-471 NNQYGT
+471 HQHGT

-487 QLYVSLMLLYKTY
+487 NLYVSLLLLYQTF
-500 GWKLHLYSH
+500 GRKLHLYSH
-509 PIVLGFRKI
+509 PIILGFRKI

-561 SVQHREALYTA
+561 SVQHLESLFTA

-595 LNFMGYIIGS
+595 LHFMGYVIGCYGS
-605 WGTLPQ
+605 LPQ

-618 KHCFRKLPVNRP
+618 KECFRKLPVNRP

-656 LMPLYACIQAKQAFT
+656 LKPLYACIQAKQAFT

-677 AFLSQQ
+677 AFLCKQ

-699 VFADATPTGWGLAI
+699 VFADATPTGWGLVM
-713 GHQRMRGTFVAP
+713 GHQRMRGTFRAP

-745 KLIGTDNSVVLSR
+745 NILGTDNSVVLSR
-758 KYTSFPWLLGCTA
+758 KYTSFPWLLGCAA

-798 GLYRPL
+798 GLSRPL
-804 LRLPFQPT
+804 LRLPFRPT
-812 TGRTSLYAVSPS
+812 TGRTSLYADSPS
-824 VPSHLPVRVHFASP
+824 VPSHLPDRVHFASP

>member
-1 MPLSYQHFRKL
+1 MPLSCQHFRKL
-12 LLLDDGTEVGPLEEE
+12 LLLDDEAGPLEEE
-27 LPRLADADLNRRVA
+27 LPRLADEGLNRRVA
-41 EDLNLGNLNVSIPWT
+41 EDLNLQLPNVSIPWT

-67 STVPIFNP
+67 ATAPVFNP
-75 EWQTPSFPKIHLQ
+75 NWKTPSFPNIHLHQ
-88 EDIIDRCQQFVGPLT
+88 DVINKCQQFVGPLT
-103 VNEKRRLKLIMP
+103 ANEIRRLKLIMP
-115 ARFYPI
+115 ARFYPNS
-121 HTKYLPLDKGIKPY
+121 TKYLPPDKGIKPY
-135 YPDQVV
+135 YPEHVV

-177 WEQELQHGRL
+177 WEQELQHGA
-187 VIKTSQRH
+187 
-195 GDESFRSQPSG
+195 ESFCQQSFG
-206 ILSRSSVGPRIRSQ
+206 ILPRAPVGPSVQSQ
-220 LKQSRLGLQPHQ
+220 YRQPRLGLQPQQ
-232 GPLASSQPGRS
+232 GQLARSQPGRS

-249 THPSTRRYFGVE
+249 IHPSSWRSVGVE
-261 PSGSGHIDH
+261 SSGSRH
-270 SVNNSSS
+270 NNKGASSS
-277 CLHQSA
+277 SSRVHQSA
-283 VRKAAYSHLSTS
+283 VRKTTYSHLSPVE
-295 KRQSSSSHAVEFHC
+295 RHSSSGHAVELHSV
-309 LPPSSAGS
+309 PSGSAGS
-317 QSQGSVFSC
+317 QSERPVFPC
-326 WWLQFRNSKPCSEYC
+326 WWLQFRNSEPCSDYC
-341 LSHLVN
+341 LSHIVN
-347 LREDWGPCDE
+347 LLEDWGPCTE
-357 HGEHHIRTPRTPA
+357 HGDHHIRTPRTPA

-375 VFLVDKNPHNT
+375 VFLVDKNPHNSS
-386 AESRLVVDFSQFSR
+386 ESRLVVDFSQFSR
-400 GITRVSWPKFAV
+400 GSTRVSWPKFAV

-438 HIPLHPAA
+438 HLPLHPAA
-446 MPHLLIGSSGLSRYV
+446 MPHLLVGSSGLSRYV
-461 ARLSSNSRIN
+461 ARLSSTSRISN
-471 NNQYGT
+471 HQRGT
-477 MQNLHDSCSR
+477 MQDLHDSCSR
-487 QLYVSLMLLYKTY
+487 NLFVSLMLLYKTF
-500 GWKLHLYSH
+500 GRKLHLYSH
-509 PIVLGFRKI
+509 PIIMGFRKI

-561 SVQHREALYTA
+561 SVQHLESLYTA

-595 LNFMGYIIGS
+595 LHFMGYVIGS

-611 DHIVQKI
+611 QHIVQKI
-618 KHCFRKLPVNRP
+618 KECFRKLPVNRP
-630 IDWKVCQRIVGLLG
+630 IDWKVCQRIAGLLG

-656 LMPLYACIQAKQAFT
+656 LLPLYACIQAKQAFT

-677 AFLSQQ
+677 AFLRTQ
-683 YMNLYPVARQR
+683 YLTLYPVARQR
-694 PGLCQ
+694 SGVCQ

-713 GHQRMRGTFVAP
+713 GHQRRRGTFVAP

-745 KLIGTDNSVVLSR
+745 NIIGTDNSVVLSR
-758 KYTSFPWLLGCTA
+758 KYTSFPWLLGCAA

-804 LRLPFQPT
+804 LRLPFRPT

>member
-1 MPLSYQHFRKL
+1 MPLSYQHFRRL
-12 LLLDDGTEVGPLEEE
+12 LLLDEEAGPLEEE
-27 LPRLADADLNRRVA
+27 LPRLADEDLNRRVA
-41 EDLNLGNLNVSIPWT
+41 EDLNLQLPNVSIPWP

-67 STVPIFNP
+67 STIPVFNP
-75 EWQTPSFPKIHLQ
+75 NWKTPSFPDIHLHQ
-88 EDIIDRCQQFVGPLT
+88 DIINKCEQFVGPLT
-103 VNEKRRLKLIMP
+103 VNEKRRLKLVMP
-115 ARFYPI
+115 ARFFPI
-121 HTKYLPLDKGIKPY
+121 STKYLPLEKGIKPY
-135 YPDQVV
+135 YPDNVV

-177 WEQELQHGRL
+177 WEQELHHGAFLDGPSRM
-187 VIKTSQRH
+187 
-195 GDESFRSQPSG
+195 GEESFHHQSSG
-206 ILSRSSVGPRIRSQ
+206 IFSRPPVGSSIQSKHQ
-220 LKQSRLGLQPHQ
+220 KSRLGPQSQ
-232 GPLASSQPGRS
+232 QRPLDGSQQGRS
-243 GSIRAR
+243 GSIRAGV
-249 THPSTRRYFGVE
+249 HSPTRRPFGVE
-261 PSGSGHIDH
+261 PSGSRHA
-270 SVNNSSS
+270 NNIASRSAS

-283 VRKAAYSHLSTS
+283 VRKAAYPNHFTFEGH
-295 KRQSSSSHAVEFHC
+295 SSSGHAVEFQNI
-309 LPPSSAGS
+309 PPSSAGS
-317 QSQGSVFSC
+317 QSKRPVFSC
-326 WWLQFRNSKPCSEYC
+326 WWLQFRNSEPCSDYC
-341 LSHLVN
+341 LTHLVN
-347 LREDWGPCDE
+347 LLEDWGPCTE
-357 HGEHHIRTPRTPA
+357 HGKHHIRIPRTPA

-400 GITRVSWPKFAV
+400 GSSRVSWPKFAV

-420 LLSSNLSWLS
+420 LLSSNLSWFS

-438 HIPLHPAA
+438 HLPLHPAA
-446 MPHLLIGSSGLSRYV
+446 MPHLLVGSSGLSRYV
-461 ARLSSNSRIN
+461 ARLSSNSRIIN
-471 NNQYGT
+471 HQYGT
-477 MQNLHDSCSR
+477 LPNLHDSCSR
-487 QLYVSLMLLYKTY
+487 NLYVSLMLLFKTF
-500 GWKLHLYSH
+500 GRKLPLYSH
-509 PIVLGFRKI
+509 PIIMGFRKI

-550 SYMDDVVLGAK
+550 RYMDDVVLGAK
-561 SVQHREALYTA
+561 SVQHLESLYTS

-595 LNFMGYIIGS
+595 LNFMGYVIGS
-605 WGTLPQ
+605 WGSLPQ
-611 DHIVQKI
+611 EHIRSKI
-618 KHCFRKLPVNRP
+618 KDCFRKLPVNRP

-644 FAAPFTQCGYPA
+644 FPAPFTQWGYPA
-656 LMPLYACIQAKQAFT
+656 LMPLYACIQSKQAFT

-677 AFLSQQ
+677 AFLCKQ
-683 YMNLYPVARQR
+683 YLTLYPVPRQR

-713 GHQRMRGTFVAP
+713 GHQRMRGTFAAP

-758 KYTSFPWLLGCTA
+758 KYTSFPWLLGSAA

-798 GLYRPL
+798 GVYRPL

-824 VPSHLPVRVHFASP
+824 VPSHLPDRVHFASP

>member
-12 LLLDDGTEVGPLEEE
+12 LLLDAETEAGPLEEE
-27 LPRLADADLNRRVA
+27 LPRLADEDLNRRVA

-75 EWQTPSFPKIHLQ
+75 EWQTPSFPKIHLH
-88 EDIIDRCQQFVGPLT
+88 EDIINRCQQFVGPLT

-115 ARFYPI
+115 ARFYPKR
-121 HTKYLPLDKGIKPY
+121 TKYLPLDKGIKPY
-135 YPDQVV
+135 YPDQIV
-141 NHYFQTRHYLHTLW
+141 NHYFQARHYLHTLW

-177 WEQELQHGRL
+177 WEQELHH
-187 VIKTSQRH
+187 SQRH
-195 GDESFRSQPSG
+195 GDESFCSQPSG
-206 ILSRSSVGPRIRSQ
+206 ILSRSSVGPCIRSQ
-220 LKQSRLGLQPHQ
+220 FKQSRLGLQPQQ
-232 GPLASSQPGRS
+232 GPLATSQSGRS
-243 GSIRAR
+243 GSIRPRA
-249 THPSTRRYFGVE
+249 HPSTRRYFGVE
-261 PSGSGHIDH
+261 PSGSGHIGH
-270 SVNNSSS
+270 IANNSSS

-295 KRQSSSSHAVEFHC
+295 KRQSSSGHAVEF
-309 LPPSSAGS
+309 P
-317 QSQGSVFSC
+317 C
-326 WWLQFRNSKPCSEYC
+326 WWLQFRDTQPCSKYC

-347 LREDWGPCDE
+347 LREDWGPCGE
-357 HGEHHIRTPRTPA
+357 HGEHHIRIPRTPA

-400 GITRVSWPKFAV
+400 GLTRVSWPKFAV

-446 MPHLLIGSSGLSRYV
+446 MPHLLIGSSGLPGYV
-461 ARLSSNSRIN
+461 ARLSSNSRIH
-471 NNQYGT
+471 NNQHGT

-509 PIVLGFRKI
+509 PIILGFRKI

-561 SVQHREALYTA
+561 SVQHRESLYTA

-585 PNKTKRWGYS
+585 PSKTKRWGYS
-595 LNFMGYIIGS
+595 LNFMGYVIGS

-677 AFLSQQ
+677 AFLSKQ

-804 LRLPFQPT
+804 LRLPYRPT
-812 TGRTSLYAVSPS
+812 TGRTSLYADSPS

>member
-1 MPLSYQHFRKL
+1 MPLSYPHFRKL
-12 LLLDDGTEVGPLEEE
+12 LLLDDEASPREEE
-27 LPRLADADLNRRVA
+27 LPRLANEGLNRRVA
-41 EDLNLGNLNVSIPWT
+41 KDLNLQLPTVSIPWT

-67 STVPIFNP
+67 STVPAFNP
-75 EWQTPSFPKIHLQ
+75 HWLTPSFPDIHLHQ
-88 EDIIDRCQQFVGPLT
+88 DLISKCEQFVGPLT
-103 VNEKRRLKLIMP
+103 KNELRRLKLIMP
-115 ARFYPI
+115 ARFFPKL
-121 HTKYLPLDKGIKPY
+121 TKYFPLEKGIKPY
-135 YPDQVV
+135 YPEHAV
-141 NHYFQTRHYLHTLW
+141 NHYFKTRHYLHTLW
-155 KAGILYKRETTRS
+155 KAGILYKRESTRS

-177 WEQELQHGRL
+177 WEQELQHGS
-187 VIKTSQRH
+187 TSLNDKKGH
-195 GDESFRSQPSG
+195 GTESLCAQSTG
-206 ILSRSSVGPRIRSQ
+206 ILSRTSAGSSF
-220 LKQSRLGLQPHQ
+220 QSKFQHSGLGLQQKQ
-232 GPLASSQPGRS
+232 GHLANGKQGRS
-243 GSIRAR
+243 GRLRSRVH
-249 THPSTRRYFGVE
+249 TPTRWPVGVE
-261 PSGSGHIDH
+261 PSGTRCS
-270 SVNNSSS
+270 NNLASRSAS
-277 CLHQSA
+277 CFHQSA
-283 VRKAAYSHLSTS
+283 VREEANPSLSTS
-295 KRQSSSSHAVEFHC
+295 KRHTSTGNAVE
-309 LPPSSAGS
+309 LNPVPPGLVGS
-317 QSQGSVFSC
+317 EGKGSVFSC
-326 WWLQFRNSKPCSEYC
+326 WWLQFRDAEPCSDYC
-341 LSHLVN
+341 LSHIIN
-347 LREDWGPCDE
+347 LLEDWGPCYE
-357 HGEHHIRTPRTPA
+357 HGQHHIRTPRTPA

-386 AESRLVVDFSQFSR
+386 TESRLVVDFSQFSR
-400 GITRVSWPKFAV
+400 GTTRVSWPKFAV

-438 HIPLHPAA
+438 HLPLHPAA
-446 MPHLLIGSSGLSRYV
+446 MPHLLVGSSGLSGYV
-461 ARLSSNSRIN
+461 ARLSSNSRIYDH
-471 NNQYGT
+471 QHGT
-477 MQNLHDSCSR
+477 MQNLHNYCSR
-487 QLYVSLMLLYKTY
+487 NLYVSLLLLFKTL
-500 GWKLHLYSH
+500 GRKLHLYSH
-509 PIVLGFRKI
+509 PIIFGFRKI

-550 SYMDDVVLGAK
+550 SYMDDLVLGAK
-561 SVQHREALYTA
+561 SVQHLESLYTA

-577 LSLGIHLN
+577 LSVGIHLN
-585 PNKTKRWGYS
+585 TSKTKRWGYN
-595 LNFMGYIIGS
+595 LHFMGYVIGS
-605 WGTLPQ
+605 WGALPQ
-611 DHIVQKI
+611 DHIVHKI
-618 KHCFRKLPVNRP
+618 KECFRKLPVNRP

-656 LMPLYACIQAKQAFT
+656 LMPLYTCITAKQAFV

-677 AFLSQQ
+677 AFLCKQ

-745 KLIGTDNSVVLSR
+745 TIIGTDNSVVLSK
-758 KYTSFPWLLGCTA
+758 KYTSFPWLLGCAA

-804 LRLPFQPT
+804 LRLPFRPT
-812 TGRTSLYAVSPS
+812 TGRTSLYADSPS

>member
-12 LLLDDGTEVGPLEEE
+12 LLLDDGTEAGPLEEE

-115 ARFYPI
+115 ARFYPT

-195 GDESFRSQPSG
+195 GDESFCSQPSG
-206 ILSRSSVGPRIRSQ
+206 ILSRSSVGPCIRSQ

-249 THPSTRRYFGVE
+249 VHPSTRRCFGVE
-261 PSGSGHIDH
+261 PSGSGHVDP

-277 CLHQSA
+277 CLRQSA

-295 KRQSSSSHAVEFHC
+295 KRQSSSGHAVEFHC
-309 LPPSSAGS
+309 LPPS
-317 QSQGSVFSC
+317 SC

-357 HGEHHIRTPRTPA
+357 HGEHHIRIPRTPA

-518 PMGVGLSPFLLAQ
+518 PMGLGLSPFLMAQ

-550 SYMDDVVLGAK
+550 SYVDDVVLGAK
-561 SVQHREALYTA
+561 SVQHRESLYTA

-595 LNFMGYIIGS
+595 LNFMGYVIGS

-677 AFLSQQ
+677 AFLSKQ

-798 GLYRPL
+798 GLSRPL

-824 VPSHLPVRVHFASP
+824 VPSHLPDRVHFASP

>member
-12 LLLDDGTEVGPLEEE
+12 LLLDEGAGPLEEE
-27 LPRLADADLNRRVA
+27 LPRLADEGLNRRVA

-67 STVPIFNP
+67 STVPCFNP
-75 EWQTPSFPKIHLQ
+75 KWQTPSFPDIHLQ
-88 EDIIDRCQQFVGPLT
+88 EDIVDRCKQFVGPLT
-103 VNEKRRLKLIMP
+103 VNENRRLKLIMP
-115 ARFYPI
+115 ARFYPNV
-121 HTKYLPLDKGIKPY
+121 TKYLPLDKGIKPY
-135 YPDQVV
+135 YPEHVV

-155 KAGILYKRETTRS
+155 KAGILYKRESTRS

-177 WEQELQHGRL
+177 WEQDLQH
-187 VIKTSQRH
+187 TH
-195 GDESFRSQPSG
+195 NC
-206 ILSRSSVGPRIRSQ
+206 
-220 LKQSRLGLQPHQ
+220 
-232 GPLASSQPGRS
+232 ASS
-243 GSIRAR
+243 
-249 THPSTRRYFGVE
+249 
-261 PSGSGHIDH
+261 
-270 SVNNSSS
+270 SSS

-283 VRKAAYSHLSTS
+283 VRKAAYSLISTS
-295 KRQSSSSHAVEFHC
+295 KGHSSSGHAMELHHF
-309 LPPSSAGS
+309 PPNSSRS
-317 QSQGSVFSC
+317 QSQGAELSC
-326 WWLQFRNSKPCSEYC
+326 WWLQFRNSEPCSEYC
-341 LSHLVN
+341 LGHIVN
-347 LREDWGPCDE
+347 LIEDWGPCTE
-357 HGEHHIRTPRTPA
+357 HGEHRIRTPRTPA

-386 AESRLVVDFSQFSR
+386 TESRLVVDFSQFSR
-400 GITRVSWPKFAV
+400 GNTRVSWPKFAV

-438 HIPLHPAA
+438 HLPLHPAA
-446 MPHLLIGSSGLSRYV
+446 MPHLLVGSSGLSRYV
-461 ARLSSNSRIN
+461 ARLSSNSRIIN
-471 NNQYGT
+471 DQHRT
-477 MQNLHDSCSR
+477 MQNLHNSCSR
-487 QLYVSLMLLYKTY
+487 NLYVSLMLLYKTY
-500 GWKLHLYSH
+500 GRKLHLYSH
-509 PIVLGFRKI
+509 PIILGFRKI

-561 SVQHREALYTA
+561 SVQHLESLYAA

-585 PNKTKRWGYS
+585 PHKTKRWGYS
-595 LNFMGYIIGS
+595 LNFMGYVIGS

-611 DHIVQKI
+611 EHIVQKI
-618 KHCFRKLPVNRP
+618 KMCFRNLPVNRP

-671 FSPTYK
+671 FSPIYK
-677 AFLSQQ
+677 AFLRKQ
-683 YMNLYPVARQR
+683 YLTLYPVARQR

-713 GHQRMRGTFVAP
+713 GHQRMRGTFVSP

-758 KYTSFPWLLGCTA
+758 KYTSFPWLLGCAA

-804 LRLPFQPT
+804 LRLLYRPT
-812 TGRTSLYAVSPS
+812 TGRTSLYADSPS
-824 VPSHLPVRVHFASP
+824 VPSHLPDRVHFASP
-838 LHVAWRPP
+838 LHVAWKPP

>member
-1 MPLSYQHFRKL
+1 MPLSYQHFRRL
-12 LLLDDGTEVGPLEEE
+12 LLLDDEAGPLEEE
-27 LPRLADADLNRRVA
+27 LPRLADEGLNRRVA

-75 EWQTPSFPKIHLQ
+75 HWKTPSFPNIHLHQ
-88 EDIIDRCQQFVGPLT
+88 DIIKKCEQFVGPLT
-103 VNEKRRLKLIMP
+103 VNEKRRLQLIMP
-115 ARFYPI
+115 ARFYPNV
-121 HTKYLPLDKGIKPY
+121 TKYLPLDKGIKPY
-135 YPDQVV
+135 YPEHLV

-155 KAGILYKRETTRS
+155 KAGILYKRETTHS

-177 WEQELQHGRL
+177 WEQELQHGA
-187 VIKTSQRH
+187 
-195 GDESFRSQPSG
+195 ESFHQQSSG
-206 ILSRSSVGPRIRSQ
+206 ILSRPPVGSSLQSKHR
-220 LKQSRLGLQPHQ
+220 KSRLGLQSQQ
-232 GPLASSQPGRS
+232 GHLARRQQGRS
-243 GSIRAR
+243 WSIRAGI
-249 THPSTRRYFGVE
+249 HPTTRRPFGVE
-261 PSGSGHIDH
+261 PSGSGHTTNFA
-270 SVNNSSS
+270 SKSAS
-277 CLHQSA
+277 CLYQSP
-283 VRKAAYSHLSTS
+283 VRKAAYPSVSTFE
-295 KRQSSSSHAVEFHC
+295 KYSSSGHAVELHN
-309 LPPSSAGS
+309 LPPNAARS
-317 QSQGSVFSC
+317 QSERPVFPC
-326 WWLQFRNSKPCSEYC
+326 WWLQFRNSKPCSDYC
-341 LSHLVN
+341 LSHIVN
-347 LREDWGPCDE
+347 LLEDWGPCAE
-357 HGEHHIRTPRTPA
+357 HGEHHIRIPRTPA

-400 GITRVSWPKFAV
+400 GNYRVSWPKFAV

-438 HIPLHPAA
+438 HLPLHPAA
-446 MPHLLIGSSGLSRYV
+446 MPHLLVGSSGLSRYV
-461 ARLSSNSRIN
+461 ARLSSNSRIFN
-471 NNQYGT
+471 HQHGT

-487 QLYVSLMLLYKTY
+487 NLYVSLLLLYQTF
-500 GWKLHLYSH
+500 GRKLHLYSH
-509 PIVLGFRKI
+509 PIILGFRKI

-561 SVQHREALYTA
+561 SVQHLESLFTA

-595 LNFMGYIIGS
+595 LHFMGYVIGCYGS
-605 WGTLPQ
+605 LPQ
-611 DHIVQKI
+611 DHIIQKI
-618 KHCFRKLPVNRP
+618 KECFRKLPVNRP

-656 LMPLYACIQAKQAFT
+656 LMPLYACIQSKQAFT

-677 AFLSQQ
+677 AFLCKQ
-683 YMNLYPVARQR
+683 YLTLYPVARQR

-699 VFADATPTGWGLAI
+699 VFADATPTGWGLVM
-713 GHQRMRGTFVAP
+713 GHQRMRGTFLAP

-745 KLIGTDNSVVLSR
+745 NILGTDNSVVLSR
-758 KYTSFPWLLGCTA
+758 KYTSFPWLLGCAA

-798 GLYRPL
+798 GLSRPL
-804 LRLPFQPT
+804 LRLPFRPT
-812 TGRTSLYAVSPS
+812 TGRTSLYADSPS
-824 VPSHLPVRVHFASP
+824 VPSHLPDRVHFASP

>member
-1 MPLSYQHFRKL
+1 MPLSYPHFRRL
-12 LLLDDGTEVGPLEEE
+12 LLLDDEAGPLEEE
-27 LPRLADADLNRRVA
+27 LPRLADEDLNRRVA
-41 EDLNLGNLNVSIPWT
+41 EDLNLGTLNVNIPWT

-67 STVPIFNP
+67 STVPVFNP
-75 EWQTPSFPKIHLQ
+75 QWKTPSFPNIHLHQ
-88 EDIIDRCQQFVGPLT
+88 DIIKKCEQFVGPLT

-115 ARFYPI
+115 ARFYPKV
-121 HTKYLPLDKGIKPY
+121 TKYLPLDKGIKPY
-135 YPDQVV
+135 YPEHLV

-155 KAGILYKRETTRS
+155 KAGVLYKRVSTHS

-177 WEQELQHGRL
+177 WEQELQHGA
-187 VIKTSQRH
+187 
-195 GDESFRSQPSG
+195 ESFHQQSSG
-206 ILSRSSVGPRIRSQ
+206 ILSRPPVGSSLQSKHQ
-220 LKQSRLGLQPHQ
+220 QSRLGLQSQQ
-232 GPLASSQPGRS
+232 GHLARRQQGRS
-243 GSIRAR
+243 WSIRAR
-249 THPSTRRYFGVE
+249 VHPTARRPFGVE
-261 PSGSGHIDH
+261 PSGSGHNTNFASKSASCLYQSPVRTAAYPAVSTSEKH
-270 SVNNSSS
+270 SSS
-277 CLHQSA
+277 G
-283 VRKAAYSHLSTS
+283 
-295 KRQSSSSHAVEFHC
+295 HAVELHN
-309 LPPSSAGS
+309 LPPNSARS
-317 QSQGSVFSC
+317 QSERPVFPC
-326 WWLQFRNSKPCSEYC
+326 WWLQFRNSKPCSDYC
-341 LSHLVN
+341 LSHIVN
-347 LREDWGPCDE
+347 LLEDWGPCAE
-357 HGEHHIRTPRTPA
+357 HGEHHIRIPRTPA

-400 GITRVSWPKFAV
+400 GNHRVSWPKFAV

-438 HIPLHPAA
+438 HLPLHPAA
-446 MPHLLIGSSGLSRYV
+446 MPHLLVGSSGLSRYV
-461 ARLSSNSRIN
+461 ARLSSNSRIIDH
-471 NNQYGT
+471 QHGT
-477 MQNLHDSCSR
+477 LQNLHDSCSR
-487 QLYVSLMLLYKTY
+487 NLYVSLLLLYKTF

-509 PIVLGFRKI
+509 PIILGFRKI

-561 SVQHREALYTA
+561 SVQHLESLFTA

-577 LSLGIHLN
+577 LSLGVHLN

-595 LNFMGYIIGS
+595 LNFMGYVIGC
-605 WGTLPQ
+605 WGSLPQ
-611 DHIVQKI
+611 DHIIHKI
-618 KHCFRKLPVNRP
+618 KECFRKLPVNRP

-656 LMPLYACIQAKQAFT
+656 LMPLYACIQSKQAFT

-677 AFLSQQ
+677 AFLCKQ
-683 YMNLYPVARQR
+683 YLNLYPVARQR
-694 PGLCQ
+694 SGLCQ
-699 VFADATPTGWGLAI
+699 VFADATPTGWGLVM
-713 GHQRMRGTFVAP
+713 GHQRMRGTFLAP

-745 KLIGTDNSVVLSR
+745 NIIGTDNSVVLSR
-758 KYTSFPWLLGCTA
+758 KYTSFPWLLGCAA

-798 GLYRPL
+798 GPCRPL
-804 LRLPFQPT
+804 LCLPFRPT
-812 TGRTSLYAVSPS
+812 TGRTSLYADSPS
-824 VPSHLPVRVHFASP
+824 VPSHLPDRVHFASP

>member
-1 MPLSYQHFRKL
+1 MPLSYQHFRRI
-12 LLLDDGTEVGPLEEE
+12 LLLDEEAGPLEEE
-27 LPRLADADLNRRVA
+27 LPRLADEDLNRRVA
-41 EDLNLGNLNVSIPWT
+41 EDLNLQLPNVSIPWT

-67 STVPIFNP
+67 TTIPVFNP
-75 EWQTPSFPKIHLQ
+75 HWKTPSFPDIHLHQ
-88 EDIIDRCQQFVGPLT
+88 DIINKCEQFVGPLT
-103 VNEKRRLKLIMP
+103 VNEKRRLNLVMP
-115 ARFYPI
+115 ARFFPI
-121 HTKYLPLDKGIKPY
+121 STKYLPLEKGIKPY
-135 YPDQVV
+135 YPDNVV

-177 WEQELQHGRL
+177 WEQELHHGAFLDSPSRM
-187 VIKTSQRH
+187 
-195 GDESFRSQPSG
+195 GEESFHHQSSG
-206 ILSRSSVGPRIRSQ
+206 IFSRPPVGSSIQSKHQ
-220 LKQSRLGLQPHQ
+220 KSRLGPQ
-232 GPLASSQPGRS
+232 SQQRSLDRSQQGRS
-243 GSIRAR
+243 GSIRAGV
-249 THPSTRRYFGVE
+249 HSPTRRPFGVE
-261 PSGSGHIDH
+261 PSGSRHA
-270 SVNNSSS
+270 NNIASRSAS

-283 VRKAAYSHLSTS
+283 VRKAAYPNHSTFE
-295 KRQSSSSHAVEFHC
+295 RHSSSGHAVEFQNI
-309 LPPSSAGS
+309 PPSSAGS
-317 QSQGSVFSC
+317 QSKRPVFSC
-326 WWLQFRNSKPCSEYC
+326 WWLQFRNSEPCSDYC
-341 LSHLVN
+341 LTHLVN
-347 LREDWGPCDE
+347 LLEDWGPCTE
-357 HGEHHIRTPRTPA
+357 HGRHHIRIPRTPA

-400 GITRVSWPKFAV
+400 GSSRVSWPKFAV

-438 HIPLHPAA
+438 HLPLHPAA
-446 MPHLLIGSSGLSRYV
+446 MPHLLVGSSGLSRYV
-461 ARLSSNSRIN
+461 ARLSSNSRIIN
-471 NNQYGT
+471 HQYGT
-477 MQNLHDSCSR
+477 LPNLHDSCSR
-487 QLYVSLMLLYKTY
+487 NLYVSLMLLFKTF
-500 GWKLHLYSH
+500 GRKLHLYSH
-509 PIVLGFRKI
+509 PIIMGFRKI

-561 SVQHREALYTA
+561 SVQHLESLYTS

-595 LNFMGYIIGS
+595 LNFMGYVIGS
-605 WGTLPQ
+605 WGSLPQ
-611 DHIVQKI
+611 EHIKMKI
-618 KHCFRKLPVNRP
+618 KDCFRKLPVNRP

-656 LMPLYACIQAKQAFT
+656 LMPLYACIQSKQAFT

-677 AFLSQQ
+677 AFLCKQ
-683 YMNLYPVARQR
+683 YLNLYPVARQR

-758 KYTSFPWLLGCTA
+758 KYTSFPWLLGCAA

-798 GLYRPL
+798 GIFRPL
-804 LRLPFQPT
+804 LRLPFRPT

-824 VPSHLPVRVHFASP
+824 VPSHLPDRVHFASP

>member
-1 MPLSYQHFRKL
+1 MPLSYPHFRKL
-12 LLLDDGTEVGPLEEE
+12 LLLDDEAGPLEEE
-27 LPRLADADLNRRVA
+27 LPRLADEGLNRRVA
-41 EDLNLGNLNVSIPWT
+41 EDLNLQLPNVSIPWT

-67 STVPIFNP
+67 STVPVFNP
-75 EWQTPSFPKIHLQ
+75 EWQTPSFPDIHLHQ
-88 EDIIDRCQQFVGPLT
+88 DIVDKCQQFVGPLT

-115 ARFYPI
+115 ARFYPNS
-121 HTKYLPLDKGIKPY
+121 TKYLPLDKGIKPY
-135 YPDQVV
+135 YPEHVV

-155 KAGILYKRETTRS
+155 EAGILYKRESTRS

-177 WEQELQHGRL
+177 WEQDLQHGA
-187 VIKTSQRH
+187 
-195 GDESFRSQPSG
+195 ESFCHQSSG
-206 ILSRSSVGPRIRSQ
+206 ILPRASVGPSVQSQ
-220 LKQSRLGLQPHQ
+220 LKTSRLGLQPQQRQLAGSHQ
-232 GPLASSQPGRS
+232 SRS
-243 GSIRAR
+243 GRFRAR
-249 THPSTRRYFGVE
+249 VHPTTRRSFGVE
-261 PSGSGHIDH
+261 PSGSRT
-270 SVNNSSS
+270 VNNTANSSS
-277 CLHQSA
+277 HCLRQSA
-283 VRKAAYSHLSTS
+283 VGKATYSDLSTS
-295 KRQSSSSHAVEFHC
+295 ERHSSSGHAVEFHSV
-309 LPPSSAGS
+309 PPTPARS
-317 QSQGSVFSC
+317 QSKGPVLSC
-326 WWLQFRNSKPCSEYC
+326 WWLQFRNSEPCSGYC

-347 LREDWGPCDE
+347 LLDDWGPCTE
-357 HGEHHIRTPRTPA
+357 HGEHHIRIPRTPA

-375 VFLVDKNPHNT
+375 VFLVDKNPHNS

-400 GITRVSWPKFAV
+400 GSTRVSWPKFAV

-438 HIPLHPAA
+438 HLPLHPAA
-446 MPHLLIGSSGLSRYV
+446 MPHLLVGSSGLSRYV
-461 ARLSSNSRIN
+461 ARLSSTSRIN
-471 NNQYGT
+471 DNQHGT
-477 MQNLHDSCSR
+477 LQNLHDSCSR
-487 QLYVSLMLLYKTY
+487 NLFVSLMLLYKTF
-500 GWKLHLYSH
+500 GRILHLYSH
-509 PIVLGFRKI
+509 PIILGFRKI

-550 SYMDDVVLGAK
+550 SYMDDLVLGAK
-561 SVQHREALYTA
+561 SVQHLESLYTA

-595 LNFMGYIIGS
+595 LNFMGYVIGS
-605 WGTLPQ
+605 WGSLPQ
-611 DHIVQKI
+611 EHIIQKI
-618 KHCFRKLPVNRP
+618 HQCFRKLPVNRP

-656 LMPLYACIQAKQAFT
+656 LMPLYACIHAKQAFT
-671 FSPTYK
+671 FSTTYK
-677 AFLSQQ
+677 AFLRDQ
-683 YMNLYPVARQR
+683 YLHLYPVARQR

-745 KLIGTDNSVVLSR
+745 NILGTDNSVVLSR
-758 KYTSFPWLLGCTA
+758 KYTSFPWLLGCAA

-804 LRLPFQPT
+804 LRLPFRPS

>member
-12 LLLDDGTEVGPLEEE
+12 LLLEDEAGALEEE
-27 LPRLADADLNRRVA
+27 LPRLADEGLNRRVA
-41 EDLNLGNLNVSIPWT
+41 EDLNLGNPNVSIPWT

-67 STVPIFNP
+67 STVPVFNP
-75 EWQTPSFPKIHLQ
+75 EWQTPSFPNIHLH
-88 EDIIDRCQQFVGPLT
+88 EDIINRCQQFVGPLT
-103 VNEKRRLKLIMP
+103 VNEKRRLNLIMP
-115 ARFYPI
+115 ARFYPNL
-121 HTKYLPLDKGIKPY
+121 TKYLPLDKGIKPY
-135 YPDQVV
+135 YPEQAV
-141 NHYFQTRHYLHTLW
+141 NHYFKTRHYLHTLW

-187 VIKTSQRH
+187 V
-195 GDESFRSQPSG
+195 
-206 ILSRSSVGPRIRSQ
+206 
-220 LKQSRLGLQPHQ
+220 
-232 GPLASSQPGRS
+232 
-243 GSIRAR
+243 
-249 THPSTRRYFGVE
+249 
-261 PSGSGHIDH
+261 
-270 SVNNSSS
+270 
-277 CLHQSA
+277 QSA
-283 VRKAAYSHLSTS
+283 VRKAANFHLSTS
-295 KRQSSSSHAVEFHC
+295 ERQSFTGHAVELHNF
-309 LPPSSAGS
+309 PPCSAKS
-317 QSQGSVFSC
+317 QNQGPVFSC

-341 LSHLVN
+341 LSHLIN
-347 LREDWGPCDE
+347 LHEDWGPCNE
-357 HGEHHIRTPRTPA
+357 HGEHHIRIPRTPA

-386 AESRLVVDFSQFSR
+386 TESRLVVDFSQFSR
-400 GITRVSWPKFAV
+400 GSTRVSWPKFAV

-438 HIPLHPAA
+438 HLPLHPAA
-446 MPHLLIGSSGLSRYV
+446 MPHLLVGSSGLSRYV
-461 ARLSSNSRIN
+461 ARLSSTSRILDH
-471 NNQYGT
+471 QYGT
-477 MQNLHDSCSR
+477 VQNLHDSCSR
-487 QLYVSLMLLYKTY
+487 QLYESLMLLYKTF
-500 GWKLHLYSH
+500 GRKLHLYSH
-509 PIVLGFRKI
+509 PIILGFRKI

-531 FTSAICSVV
+531 FTSALCSVV

-561 SVQHREALYTA
+561 SVQHLESLYTA

-595 LNFMGYIIGS
+595 LNFMGYVIGS

-611 DHIVQKI
+611 DHIMQKI
-618 KHCFRKLPVNRP
+618 KQCFRKLPVNRP
-630 IDWKVCQRIVGLLG
+630 IDWKVCQRIAGLLG

-656 LMPLYACIQAKQAFT
+656 LMPLYACIHAKQAFT

-677 AFLSQQ
+677 AFLCKQ

-745 KLIGTDNSVVLSR
+745 KIIGTDNSVVLSR
-758 KYTSFPWLLGCTA
+758 KYTSFPWLLGCAA

-798 GLYRPL
+798 GIYRPL
-804 LRLPFQPT
+804 LHLPYRPS
-812 TGRTSLYAVSPS
+812 TGRTSLYADSPF
-824 VPSHLPVRVHFASP
+824 VPSHLPDRVRFASP

>member
-12 LLLDDGTEVGPLEEE
+12 LLLDDEAGPLEEE
-27 LPRLADADLNRRVA
+27 LPRLADEGLNRRVA

-67 STVPIFNP
+67 STVPVFNP
-75 EWQTPSFPKIHLQ
+75 EWQTPSFPHIHLQ
-88 EDIIDRCQQFVGPLT
+88 EDIINRCQQYVGPLT

-115 ARFYPI
+115 ARFYPNL
-121 HTKYLPLDKGIKPY
+121 TKYLPLDKGIKPY
-135 YPDQVV
+135 YPEHTV
-141 NHYFQTRHYLHTLW
+141 NHYFKTRHYLYTLW

-177 WEQELQHGRL
+177 WEQELQHQ
-187 VIKTSQRH
+187 TSTRH
-195 GDESFRSQPSG
+195 GDKSFCSQSSG
-206 ILSRSSVGPRIRSQ
+206 ILSRSPVGPGVRSQ
-220 LKQSRLGLQPHQ
+220 LKQSRLGLQPQQ
-232 GPLASSQPGRS
+232 GSLARGKS
-243 GSIRAR
+243 G
-249 THPSTRRYFGVE
+249 
-261 PSGSGHIDH
+261 
-270 SVNNSSS
+270 
-277 CLHQSA
+277 
-283 VRKAAYSHLSTS
+283 
-295 KRQSSSSHAVEFHC
+295 HAVELHNI
-309 LPPSSAGS
+309 PPSSARP
-317 QSQGSVFSC
+317 QSEGPILSC
-326 WWLQFRNSKPCSEYC
+326 WWLQFRNSKPCSDFC
-341 LSHLVN
+341 LTHIVN
-347 LREDWGPCDE
+347 LLEDWGPCTE
-357 HGEHHIRTPRTPA
+357 HGEHNIRIPRTPA

-386 AESRLVVDFSQFSR
+386 TESRLVVDFSQFSR
-400 GITRVSWPKFAV
+400 GSTHVSWPKFAV
-412 PNLQSLTN
+412 PNPQSLTN
-420 LLSSNLSWLS
+420 LLSSNLSWVS
-430 LDVSAAFY
+430 LDVPAAFY

-446 MPHLLIGSSGLSRYV
+446 MPHLLVGSCGLPRYV
-461 ARLSSNSRIN
+461 ARLSSTSRNIN
-471 NNQYGT
+471 YQHGT
-477 MQNLHDSCSR
+477 MQDLHDSCSR
-487 QLYVSLMLLYKTY
+487 NLYVSLLLLYKTF
-500 GWKLHLYSH
+500 GRKLHLYSH
-509 PIVLGFRKI
+509 PIILGFRKI

-561 SVQHREALYTA
+561 SVQHLESLFTSI
-572 VTNFL
+572 TNFL

-595 LNFMGYIIGS
+595 LNFMGYVIGS

-611 DHIVQKI
+611 EHIVLKI
-618 KHCFRKLPVNRP
+618 KQCFRKLPVNRP

-656 LMPLYACIQAKQAFT
+656 LMPLYACIQSKQAFT

-677 AFLSQQ
+677 AFLCKQ
-683 YMNLYPVARQR
+683 YLNLYPVARQR
-694 PGLCQ
+694 SGVCQ

-713 GHQRMRGTFVAP
+713 GHRRLRGTFVAP

-758 KYTSFPWLLGCTA
+758 KYTSFPWLLGCAA

-804 LRLPFQPT
+804 LHLPFRPT

-824 VPSHLPVRVHFASP
+824 VPSHLPDRVHFASP

>member
-12 LLLDDGTEVGPLEEE
+12 LLLDEEAGPLEEE
-27 LPRLADADLNRRVA
+27 LPRLADEDLNRRVA
-41 EDLNLGNLNVSIPWT
+41 EDLNLQLPNVSIPWT

-67 STVPIFNP
+67 STIPVFNP
-75 EWQTPSFPKIHLQ
+75 NWKTPSFPDIHLHQ
-88 EDIIDRCQQFVGPLT
+88 DIINKCEQFVGPLT
-103 VNEKRRLKLIMP
+103 VNEKRRLNLVMP
-115 ARFYPI
+115 ARFFPI
-121 HTKYLPLDKGIKPY
+121 STKYLPLEKGIKPY
-135 YPDQVV
+135 YPDNVV

-177 WEQELQHGRL
+177 WEQDLHHGAFLDGPSRM
-187 VIKTSQRH
+187 
-195 GDESFRSQPSG
+195 GEESFHHQSSG
-206 ILSRSSVGPRIRSQ
+206 IFSRPPVGS
-220 LKQSRLGLQPHQ
+220 
-232 GPLASSQPGRS
+232 
-243 GSIRAR
+243 SIRAGV
-249 THPSTRRYFGVE
+249 HSPARRPFGVE
-261 PSGSGHIDH
+261 PSGSGHAKNIA
-270 SVNNSSS
+270 SRSAS

-283 VRKAAYSHLSTS
+283 VRKAAYPNHSTFE
-295 KRQSSSSHAVEFHC
+295 RHSSSGHAVEFHNI
-309 LPPSSAGS
+309 PPSSAGS
-317 QSQGSVFSC
+317 QSKRPVFSC
-326 WWLQFRNSKPCSEYC
+326 WWLQFRNSEPCSDYC
-341 LSHLVN
+341 LTHLVN
-347 LREDWGPCDE
+347 LLEDWGPCTE
-357 HGEHHIRTPRTPA
+357 HGKHHIRIPRTPA

-400 GITRVSWPKFAV
+400 GISRVSWPKFAV

-438 HIPLHPAA
+438 HLPLHPAA
-446 MPHLLIGSSGLSRYV
+446 MPHLLVGSSGLSRYV
-461 ARLSSNSRIN
+461 ARLSSNSRIIN
-471 NNQYGT
+471 HQYGT
-477 MQNLHDSCSR
+477 LPNLHDSCSR
-487 QLYVSLMLLYKTY
+487 NLYVSLMLLFKTF
-500 GWKLHLYSH
+500 GRKLHLYSH
-509 PIVLGFRKI
+509 PIIMGFRKI

-561 SVQHREALYTA
+561 SVQHLESLYTS

-595 LNFMGYIIGS
+595 LNFMGYVIGS
-605 WGTLPQ
+605 WGSLPQ
-611 DHIVQKI
+611 EHIRMKI
-618 KHCFRKLPVNRP
+618 KDCFRKLPVNRP

-656 LMPLYACIQAKQAFT
+656 LMPLYACIQSKQAFT

-677 AFLSQQ
+677 AFLCKQ
-683 YMNLYPVARQR
+683 YLNLYPVARQR

-745 KLIGTDNSVVLSR
+745 NLIGTDNSVVLSR
-758 KYTSFPWLLGCTA
+758 KYTSFPWLLGCAA

-798 GLYRPL
+798 GISRPL

-824 VPSHLPVRVHFASP
+824 VPSHLPDRVHFASP

>member
-1 MPLSYQHFRKL
+1 MPLSYPHFRKL
-12 LLLDDGTEVGPLEEE
+12 LLLDDEAGPLEEE
-27 LPRLADADLNRRVA
+27 LPRLADEGLNRRVA
-41 EDLNLGNLNVSIPWT
+41 EDLNLQLPNVSIPWT

-67 STVPIFNP
+67 STVPAFNP
-75 EWQTPSFPKIHLQ
+75 HWLTPSFPDIHLHQ
-88 EDIIDRCQQFVGPLT
+88 DLISKCEQFVGPLT
-103 VNEKRRLKLIMP
+103 KNELRRLKLIMP
-115 ARFYPI
+115 SRFFPKL
-121 HTKYLPLDKGIKPY
+121 TKYFPLEKGIKPY
-135 YPDQVV
+135 YPEHAV
-141 NHYFQTRHYLHTLW
+141 NHYFKTRHYLHTLW
-155 KAGILYKRETTRS
+155 KAGILYKRESTRS

-177 WEQELQHGRL
+177 WEQELQHGS
-187 VIKTSQRH
+187 TSLNDKKGH
-195 GDESFRSQPSG
+195 GTESLCAQSTG
-206 ILSRSSVGPRIRSQ
+206 ILSRPSAGSSFQSKFQ
-220 LKQSRLGLQPHQ
+220 QSRLGLQQKQ
-232 GPLASSQPGRS
+232 GHLANGKQGRS
-243 GSIRAR
+243 GRLRSRVH
-249 THPSTRRYFGVE
+249 TTTRWPVGME
-261 PSGSGHIDH
+261 PSGTRCS
-270 SVNNSSS
+270 NNLASRSAS
-277 CLHQSA
+277 CFHQSA
-283 VRKAAYSHLSTS
+283 VREEANPSLSTS
-295 KRQSSSSHAVEFHC
+295 KRHTSTGNAVE
-309 LPPSSAGS
+309 LNPVPPGPVGS
-317 QSQGSVFSC
+317 EGKGSVFSC
-326 WWLQFRNSKPCSEYC
+326 WWLQFRDTEPCSDYC
-341 LSHLVN
+341 LSHIIN
-347 LREDWGPCDE
+347 LLEDWGPCYE
-357 HGEHHIRTPRTPA
+357 HGQHHIRTPRTPA

-386 AESRLVVDFSQFSR
+386 TESRLVVDFSQFSR
-400 GITRVSWPKFAV
+400 GTTRVSWPKFAV

-438 HIPLHPAA
+438 HLPLHPAA
-446 MPHLLIGSSGLSRYV
+446 MPHLLVGSSGLSRYV
-461 ARLSSNSRIN
+461 ARLSSNSRIYDH
-471 NNQYGT
+471 QHGT
-477 MQNLHDSCSR
+477 MQNLHNSCSR
-487 QLYVSLMLLYKTY
+487 NLYVSLLLLFQTL
-500 GWKLHLYSH
+500 GRKLHLYSH
-509 PIVLGFRKI
+509 PIILGFRKI

-550 SYMDDVVLGAK
+550 SYMDDLVLGAK
-561 SVQHREALYTA
+561 SVQHLESLYTA

-577 LSLGIHLN
+577 LSVGIHLN
-585 PNKTKRWGYS
+585 TSKTKRWGYN
-595 LNFMGYIIGS
+595 LHFMGYVIGS
-605 WGTLPQ
+605 WGALPQ
-611 DHIVQKI
+611 DHIVHKI
-618 KHCFRKLPVNRP
+618 KECFRKLPVNRP

-656 LMPLYACIQAKQAFT
+656 LMPLYTCITAKQAFV

-677 AFLSQQ
+677 TFLCKQ

-745 KLIGTDNSVVLSR
+745 NLIGTDNSVVLSR
-758 KYTSFPWLLGCTA
+758 KYTSFPWLLGCAA

-798 GLYRPL
+798 GVYRPL
-804 LRLPFQPT
+804 LRLLFQPT
-812 TGRTSLYAVSPS
+812 TGRTSLYADSPS

>member
-1 MPLSYQHFRKL
+1 MPLSYQHFRRL
-12 LLLDDGTEVGPLEEE
+12 LLLDDEAGPLEEE
-27 LPRLADADLNRRVA
+27 LPRLADEGLNRRVA

-67 STVPIFNP
+67 STVPVFNP
-75 EWQTPSFPKIHLQ
+75 HWKTPSFPNIHLHQ
-88 EDIIDRCQQFVGPLT
+88 DIIKKCEQFVGPLT
-103 VNEKRRLKLIMP
+103 VNEKRRLQLIMP
-115 ARFYPI
+115 ARFYPNV
-121 HTKYLPLDKGIKPY
+121 TKYLPLDKGIKPY
-135 YPDQVV
+135 YPEHLV

-155 KAGILYKRETTRS
+155 KAGILYKRETTHS

-177 WEQELQHGRL
+177 WEQELQHGA
-187 VIKTSQRH
+187 
-195 GDESFRSQPSG
+195 ESFHQQSSG
-206 ILSRSSVGPRIRSQ
+206 ILSRPPVGSSLQSKYR
-220 LKQSRLGLQPHQ
+220 KSRLGLQSQQ
-232 GPLASSQPGRS
+232 GHLARRQQGRS
-243 GSIRAR
+243 WSIRAGI
-249 THPSTRRYFGVE
+249 HPTTRRPFGVE
-261 PSGSGHIDH
+261 PSGSGHATNLA
-270 SVNNSSS
+270 SKSAS
-277 CLHQSA
+277 CLYQSP
-283 VRKAAYSHLSTS
+283 VRKAAYPSVSTFE
-295 KRQSSSSHAVEFHC
+295 KHSSSGHAVELHN
-309 LPPSSAGS
+309 LPPNSTRS
-317 QSQGSVFSC
+317 QSERPVFSC
-326 WWLQFRNSKPCSEYC
+326 WWLQFRNSKPCSDYC
-341 LSHLVN
+341 LSHIVN
-347 LREDWGPCDE
+347 LLEDWGPCAE
-357 HGEHHIRTPRTPA
+357 HGEHHIRIPRTPA

-400 GITRVSWPKFAV
+400 GNYRVSWPKFAV

-438 HIPLHPAA
+438 HLPLHPAA
-446 MPHLLIGSSGLSRYV
+446 MPHLLVGSSGLSRYV
-461 ARLSSNSRIN
+461 ARLSSNSRIFN
-471 NNQYGT
+471 HQHGT

-487 QLYVSLMLLYKTY
+487 NLYVSLLLLYQTF
-500 GWKLHLYSH
+500 GRKLHLYSH
-509 PIVLGFRKI
+509 PIILGFRKI

-561 SVQHREALYTA
+561 TVQHLESLFTA

-595 LNFMGYIIGS
+595 LHFMGYVIGCYGS
-605 WGTLPQ
+605 LPQ
-611 DHIVQKI
+611 DHIIQKI
-618 KHCFRKLPVNRP
+618 KECFRKLPVNRP

-656 LMPLYACIQAKQAFT
+656 LMPLYACIQSKQAFT

-677 AFLSQQ
+677 AFLCKQ
-683 YMNLYPVARQR
+683 YLNLYPVARQR

-699 VFADATPTGWGLAI
+699 VFADATPTGWGLVM
-713 GHQRMRGTFVAP
+713 GHQRMRGTFLAP

-745 KLIGTDNSVVLSR
+745 NILGTDNSVVLSR
-758 KYTSFPWLLGCTA
+758 KYTSFPWLLGCAA

-798 GLYRPL
+798 GISRPL
-804 LRLPFQPT
+804 LRLPFRPT
-812 TGRTSLYAVSPS
+812 TGRTSLYADSPS
-824 VPSHLPVRVHFASP
+824 VPSHLPDRVHFASP

>member
-12 LLLDDGTEVGPLEEE
+12 LLLDVETEAGPLEEE
-27 LPRLADADLNRRVA
+27 LPRLADEDLNRRVA
-41 EDLNLGNLNVSIPWT
+41 EDLNLGNLNVNIPWT

-75 EWQTPSFPKIHLQ
+75 EWQTPSFPKIHLH
-88 EDIIDRCQQFVGPLT
+88 EDIINRCQQFVGPLT

-115 ARFYPI
+115 ARFYPNS
-121 HTKYLPLDKGIKPY
+121 TKYLPLDKGIKPY

-141 NHYFQTRHYLHTLW
+141 NHYFKTRHYLHTLW

-177 WEQELQHGRL
+177 WEQELHHGRL
-187 VIKTSQRH
+187 VINTSQRH
-195 GDESFRSQPSG
+195 GDEPFCSQPSG
-206 ILSRSSVGPRIRSQ
+206 ILSRSSVGPCIRSQ
-220 LKQSRLGLQPHQ
+220 FKQSRLGLQPHQ
-232 GPLASSQPGRS
+232 GPLATSQPGRS

-249 THPSTRRYFGVE
+249 VHSPTRRCFGVE
-261 PSGSGHIDH
+261 PSGSGHIGH
-270 SVNNSSS
+270 SASSSSS

-295 KRQSSSSHAVEFHC
+295 ERQSSSGRAVEFHSF
-309 LPPSSAGS
+309 PPNSARS
-317 QSQGSVFSC
+317 QSQGPVFSC
-326 WWLQFRNSKPCSEYC
+326 WWLQFRNTQPCSEYC

-347 LREDWGPCDE
+347 LLEDWGPCAE
-357 HGEHHIRTPRTPA
+357 HGEHHIRIPRTPA

-400 GITRVSWPKFAV
+400 GATRVSWPKFAV

-461 ARLSSNSRIN
+461 ARLSSNSRIH

-477 MQNLHDSCSR
+477 LQNLHDSCSR

-509 PIVLGFRKI
+509 PIILGFRKI

-561 SVQHREALYTA
+561 SVQHLESLYTA

-595 LNFMGYIIGS
+595 LNFMGYVIGS

-611 DHIVQKI
+611 DHIVQKL

-804 LRLPFQPT
+804 LRLPYRPT
-812 TGRTSLYAVSPS
+812 TGRTSLYADSPS

>member
-1 MPLSYQHFRKL
+1 MPLSYQHFRRI
-12 LLLDDGTEVGPLEEE
+12 LLLDEEAGPLEEE
-27 LPRLADADLNRRVA
+27 LPRLADEDLNRRVA
-41 EDLNLGNLNVSIPWT
+41 EDLNLQLPNVSIPWT

-67 STVPIFNP
+67 STIPVFNP
-75 EWQTPSFPKIHLQ
+75 NWKTPSFPNIHLHQ
-88 EDIIDRCQQFVGPLT
+88 DIINKCEQFVGPLT
-103 VNEKRRLKLIMP
+103 VNEKRRLNLVMP
-115 ARFYPI
+115 ARFFPI
-121 HTKYLPLDKGIKPY
+121 STKYLPLEKGIKPY
-135 YPDQVV
+135 YPDNVV

-177 WEQELQHGRL
+177 WEQDLHHGAFLDGPSRM
-187 VIKTSQRH
+187 
-195 GDESFRSQPSG
+195 GEESFHHQSSG
-206 ILSRSSVGPRIRSQ
+206 IFSRPPVGSSIQSKHQ
-220 LKQSRLGLQPHQ
+220 KSRLGPQSQ
-232 GPLASSQPGRS
+232 QRPLDGSQQGRS
-243 GSIRAR
+243 GSIRAGV
-249 THPSTRRYFGVE
+249 HSPTRRPSGVE
-261 PSGSGHIDH
+261 PSGSRHA
-270 SVNNSSS
+270 NNIASRSAS

-283 VRKAAYSHLSTS
+283 VRKAAYPNHSTFE
-295 KRQSSSSHAVEFHC
+295 RHSSSGHAVAFHNI
-309 LPPSSAGS
+309 PQSSAGS
-317 QSQGSVFSC
+317 QSKRPVFSC
-326 WWLQFRNSKPCSEYC
+326 WWLQFRNSEPCSDYC
-341 LSHLVN
+341 LTHIVN
-347 LREDWGPCDE
+347 LLEDWGPCTE
-357 HGEHHIRTPRTPA
+357 HGKHHIRIPRTPA

-400 GITRVSWPKFAV
+400 GSSRVSWPKFAV

-446 MPHLLIGSSGLSRYV
+446 MPHLLVGSSGLSRYV
-461 ARLSSNSRIN
+461 ARLSSNSRIIN
-471 NNQYGT
+471 HQYGT
-477 MQNLHDSCSR
+477 LPNLHDSCSR
-487 QLYVSLMLLYKTY
+487 NLYISLMLLFRTF
-500 GWKLHLYSH
+500 GRKLHLYSH
-509 PIVLGFRKI
+509 PIIMGFRKI

-561 SVQHREALYTA
+561 SVQHLESLYTS

-595 LNFMGYIIGS
+595 LHFMGYVIGS
-605 WGTLPQ
+605 WGSLPQ
-611 DHIVQKI
+611 EHIRMKI
-618 KHCFRKLPVNRP
+618 KDCFRKLPVNRP

-656 LMPLYACIQAKQAFT
+656 LMPLYACIQSKQAFT

-677 AFLSQQ
+677 AFLRTQ
-683 YMNLYPVARQR
+683 YMTLYPVARQR

-745 KLIGTDNSVVLSR
+745 KLLGTDNSVVLSR
-758 KYTSFPWLLGCTA
+758 KYTSFPWLLGCAA

-798 GLYRPL
+798 GIYRPL
-804 LRLPFQPT
+804 LRLPFRPT

-824 VPSHLPVRVHFASP
+824 VPSHLPDRVHFASP

>member
-12 LLLDDGTEVGPLEEE
+12 LLLDDGTEAGPLEEE

-88 EDIIDRCQQFVGPLT
+88 EDIINRCQQFVGPLT

-115 ARFYPI
+115 ARFHPT

-187 VIKTSQRH
+187 VTKTSQRH
-195 GDESFRSQPSG
+195 GDESFCSQPSG
-206 ILSRSSVGPRIRSQ
+206 ILSRSSVG
-220 LKQSRLGLQPHQ
+220 
-232 GPLASSQPGRS
+232 
-243 GSIRAR
+243 
-249 THPSTRRYFGVE
+249 
-261 PSGSGHIDH
+261 
-270 SVNNSSS
+270 
-277 CLHQSA
+277 HQSA
-283 VRKAAYSHLSTS
+283 VRKAAYSHFSTS
-295 KRQSSSSHAVEFHC
+295 KRQSSSGHAVEFHC

-317 QSQGSVFSC
+317 QSQGSVSSC

-347 LREDWGPCDE
+347 LREDWGPCGE
-357 HGEHHIRTPRTPA
+357 HGEHHIRIPRTPA

-400 GITRVSWPKFAV
+400 GSTRVSWPKFAV

-531 FTSAICSVV
+531 FTSAICSVI

-561 SVQHREALYTA
+561 SVQHRESLYTA

-677 AFLSQQ
+677 AFLSKQ

>member
-1 MPLSYQHFRKL
+1 MPLSYQHFRRL
-12 LLLDDGTEVGPLEEE
+12 LLLDPDAGPLEEE
-27 LPRLADADLNRRVA
+27 LPRLADEGLNRRVA

-67 STVPIFNP
+67 STVPVFNP
-75 EWQTPSFPKIHLQ
+75 HWKTPSFPNIHLHQ
-88 EDIIDRCQQFVGPLT
+88 DIIKKCEQFVGPLT
-103 VNEKRRLKLIMP
+103 VNEKRRLQLIMP
-115 ARFYPI
+115 ARFYPNV
-121 HTKYLPLDKGIKPY
+121 TKYLPLEKGIKPY
-135 YPDQVV
+135 YPEHLV

-177 WEQELQHGRL
+177 WEQELQHGA
-187 VIKTSQRH
+187 
-195 GDESFRSQPSG
+195 ESFHQQSSG
-206 ILSRSSVGPRIRSQ
+206 ILSRPPVGSSLQSKHR
-220 LKQSRLGLQPHQ
+220 KSRLGLQSQQ
-232 GPLASSQPGRS
+232 GHLARRQQGRS
-243 GSIRAR
+243 WSIRAGI
-249 THPSTRRYFGVE
+249 HPTARRPFGVE
-261 PSGSGHIDH
+261 PSGSGHTANLANK
-270 SVNNSSS
+270 SAS
-277 CLHQSA
+277 CLYQSS
-283 VRKAAYSHLSTS
+283 VRKAAYSSVSTFE
-295 KRQSSSSHAVEFHC
+295 KHSSSSNAVELHN
-309 LPPSSAGS
+309 LPPNPARS
-317 QSQGSVFSC
+317 QSERPVFPC
-326 WWLQFRNSKPCSEYC
+326 WWLQFRNSKPCSDYC
-341 LSHLVN
+341 LSHIVN
-347 LREDWGPCDE
+347 LLEDWGPCAE
-357 HGEHHIRTPRTPA
+357 HGEHHIRIPRTPA

-386 AESRLVVDFSQFSR
+386 VESRLVVDFSQFSR
-400 GITRVSWPKFAV
+400 GNHRVSWPKFAV

-438 HIPLHPAA
+438 HLPLHPAA
-446 MPHLLIGSSGLSRYV
+446 MPHLLVGSSGLSRYV
-461 ARLSSNSRIN
+461 ARLSSNSRIFN
-471 NNQYGT
+471 HQHGT

-487 QLYVSLMLLYKTY
+487 NLYVSLLLLYQTF
-500 GWKLHLYSH
+500 GRKLHLYSH
-509 PIVLGFRKI
+509 PIILGFRKI

-561 SVQHREALYTA
+561 SVQHLESLFTA

-595 LNFMGYIIGS
+595 LHFMGYVIGS
-605 WGTLPQ
+605 YGSLPQ
-611 DHIVQKI
+611 DHIRQKI
-618 KHCFRKLPVNRP
+618 KECFRKLPVNRP

-656 LMPLYACIQAKQAFT
+656 LKPLYACIQSKQAFT

-677 AFLSQQ
+677 AFLCKQ
-683 YMNLYPVARQR
+683 YLNLYPVARQR

-699 VFADATPTGWGLAI
+699 VFADATPTGWGLVM
-713 GHQRMRGTFVAP
+713 GHQRMRGTFLDP

-745 KLIGTDNSVVLSR
+745 NILGTDNSVVLSR
-758 KYTSFPWLLGCTA
+758 KYTSFPWLLGCAA

-798 GLYRPL
+798 GLSRPL
-804 LRLPFQPT
+804 LRLPFRPT
-812 TGRTSLYAVSPS
+812 TGRTSLYADSPS
-824 VPSHLPVRVHFASP
+824 VPSHLPDRVHFASP

>member
-12 LLLDDGTEVGPLEEE
+12 LLLDDEAGPLEEE
-27 LPRLADADLNRRVA
+27 LPRLADEDLNRRVA

-67 STVPIFNP
+67 STIPVFNP
-75 EWQTPSFPKIHLQ
+75 NWKTPSFPNIHLHQ
-88 EDIIDRCQQFVGPLT
+88 DIIKKCEHFVGPLT
-103 VNEKRRLKLIMP
+103 VNEKRRLQLIMP
-115 ARFYPI
+115 ARFYPNV
-121 HTKYLPLDKGIKPY
+121 TKYLPLDKGIKPY
-135 YPDQVV
+135 YPEHLV

-177 WEQELQHGRL
+177 WEQELQHGA
-187 VIKTSQRH
+187 
-195 GDESFRSQPSG
+195 ESFHQQSSG
-206 ILSRSSVGPRIRSQ
+206 ILSRPPVGSSLQSKHR
-220 LKQSRLGLQPHQ
+220 KSRLGLQSQQ
-232 GPLASSQPGRS
+232 GHLARRQQGRS
-243 GSIRAR
+243 WSIRAGI
-249 THPSTRRYFGVE
+249 HPTARRPFGVE
-261 PSGSGHIDH
+261 PSGSGHNTNLA
-270 SVNNSSS
+270 SKSAS
-277 CLHQSA
+277 CIYQSP
-283 VRKAAYSHLSTS
+283 VRKAAYPAVSTFE
-295 KRQSSSSHAVEFHC
+295 KHASSGHAVELHNF
-309 LPPSSAGS
+309 PPNSAR
-317 QSQGSVFSC
+317 SQGERPVSPC
-326 WWLQFRNSKPCSEYC
+326 WWLQFRNSKPCSDYC
-341 LSHLVN
+341 LSHIVN
-347 LREDWGPCDE
+347 LLEDWGPCAE
-357 HGEHHIRTPRTPA
+357 HGEHHIRIPRTPA

-400 GITRVSWPKFAV
+400 GNHRVSWPKFAV

-438 HIPLHPAA
+438 HLPLHPAA
-446 MPHLLIGSSGLSRYV
+446 MPHLLVGSSGLSRYV
-461 ARLSSNSRIN
+461 ARLSSNSRIFN
-471 NNQYGT
+471 HQRGT
-477 MQNLHDSCSR
+477 MQNLHDYCSR
-487 QLYVSLMLLYKTY
+487 NLYVSLLLLYQTF
-500 GWKLHLYSH
+500 GRKLHLYSH
-509 PIVLGFRKI
+509 PIILGFRKI

-561 SVQHREALYTA
+561 SVQHLESLFTA

-595 LNFMGYIIGS
+595 LNFMGYVIGCYGS
-605 WGTLPQ
+605 LPQ
-611 DHIVQKI
+611 DHIRQKI
-618 KHCFRKLPVNRP
+618 RECFRKLPVNRP

-656 LMPLYACIQAKQAFT
+656 LMPLYACIQSKQAFT

-677 AFLSQQ
+677 AFLCKQ
-683 YMNLYPVARQR
+683 YLNLYPVARQR

-699 VFADATPTGWGLAI
+699 VFADATPTGWGLVM
-713 GHQRMRGTFVAP
+713 GHQRMRGTFPAP

-745 KLIGTDNSVVLSR
+745 NILGTDNSVVLSR
-758 KYTSFPWLLGCTA
+758 KYTSFPWLLGCAA

-798 GLYRPL
+798 GIYRPL
-804 LRLPFQPT
+804 LRLPFRPT
-812 TGRTSLYAVSPS
+812 TGRTSLYADSPS
-824 VPSHLPVRVHFASP
+824 VPSHLPDRVHFASP

>member
-12 LLLDDGTEVGPLEEE
+12 LLLDEEAGPLEEE
-27 LPRLADADLNRRVA
+27 LPRLADDGLNHRVA
-41 EDLNLGNLNVSIPWT
+41 EDLNLQLPNVSIPWT

-67 STVPIFNP
+67 STVPVFNP
-75 EWQTPSFPKIHLQ
+75 EWQTPSFPDIHLHQ
-88 EDIIDRCQQFVGPLT
+88 DIIDRCQQFVGPLT

-115 ARFYPI
+115 ARFYPNA
-121 HTKYLPLDKGIKPY
+121 TKYLPLEKGIKPY
-135 YPDQVV
+135 YPEHVV

-155 KAGILYKRETTRS
+155 EAGILYKRETTRS

-177 WEQELQHGRL
+177 WEQELQHGA
-187 VIKTSQRH
+187 
-195 GDESFRSQPSG
+195 ESLCHQSAG
-206 ILSRSSVGPRIRSQ
+206 ILPRAPVRPSVQSQ
-220 LKQSRLGLQPHQ
+220 LKQSRLGLQPQQGQLARSHQ
-232 GPLASSQPGRS
+232 GRS
-243 GSIRAR
+243 GCIRAR
-249 THPSTRRYFGVE
+249 VHPTTRRPFGVE
-261 PSGSGHIDH
+261 PSGSGNE
-270 SVNNSSS
+270 NNLASSS
-277 CLHQSA
+277 SYCLHQSA
-283 VRKAAYSHLSTS
+283 VRKETYANLSTFERHPS
-295 KRQSSSSHAVEFHC
+295 AGHAVELHSI
-309 LPPSSAGS
+309 PPDSTRS
-317 QSQGSVFSC
+317 QSKGPVFSC
-326 WWLQFRNSKPCSEYC
+326 WWLQFRDSEPCSDYC

-347 LREDWGPCDE
+347 LLEDWGPCTE
-357 HGEHHIRTPRTPA
+357 HGKHHIRIPRTPA

-375 VFLVDKNPHNT
+375 VFLVDKNPHNS

-400 GITRVSWPKFAV
+400 GNTRVSWPKFAV

-438 HIPLHPAA
+438 HLPLHPAA
-446 MPHLLIGSSGLSRYV
+446 MPHLLVGSSGLPRYV
-461 ARLSSNSRIN
+461 ARLSSTSRNIDH
-471 NNQYGT
+471 QHGT

-487 QLYVSLMLLYKTY
+487 NLFVSLMLLYKTY
-500 GWKLHLYSH
+500 GRKLHLYSH
-509 PIVLGFRKI
+509 PIVMGFRKI

-550 SYMDDVVLGAK
+550 SYMDDLVLGAK
-561 SVQHREALYTA
+561 SVQHLEALYTT

-585 PNKTKRWGYS
+585 PDKTKRWGYS
-595 LNFMGYIIGS
+595 LHFMGYVIGS

-611 DHIVQKI
+611 EHIVQKI
-618 KHCFRKLPVNRP
+618 KQCFRKLPVNRP

-656 LMPLYACIQAKQAFT
+656 LMPLYACIHAKQAFT
-671 FSPTYK
+671 FSHTYK
-677 AFLSQQ
+677 AFLRDQ
-683 YMNLYPVARQR
+683 YLNLYPVARQR

-713 GHQRMRGTFVAP
+713 GHQRLRGTFVAP

-758 KYTSFPWLLGCTA
+758 KYTSFPWLLGCA
-771 NWILRGTS
+771 VNWILRGTS

>member
-1 MPLSYQHFRKL
+1 MPLSYQHFRRL
-12 LLLDDGTEVGPLEEE
+12 LLLDEEAGPLEEE
-27 LPRLADADLNRRVA
+27 LPRLADEDLNRRVA
-41 EDLNLGNLNVSIPWT
+41 EDLHLQLPNVSIPWT

-67 STVPIFNP
+67 STIPVFNP
-75 EWQTPSFPKIHLQ
+75 DWQTPSFPNIHLHQ
-88 EDIIDRCQQFVGPLT
+88 DIITKCEQFVGPLT
-103 VNEKRRLKLIMP
+103 VNEKRRLKLVMP
-115 ARFYPI
+115 ARFFPNS
-121 HTKYLPLDKGIKPY
+121 TKYLPLDKGIKPY
-135 YPDQVV
+135 YPENVV

-155 KAGILYKRETTRS
+155 KAGILYKRETSRS
-168 ASFCGSPYS
+168 ASFCGSPYT

-195 GDESFRSQPSG
+195 GDESFCSQPSG
-206 ILSRSSVGPRIRSQ
+206 ILSRSSVGPCIRSQ

-249 THPSTRRYFGVE
+249 AHPSTRRPFGVE
-261 PSGSGHIDH
+261 PSVSGHT
-270 SVNNSSS
+270 NNFASKSAS
-277 CLHQSA
+277 CLHQSS

-295 KRQSSSSHAVEFHC
+295 KRQSSSGHAVEF
-309 LPPSSAGS
+309 P
-317 QSQGSVFSC
+317 C

-347 LREDWGPCDE
+347 LREDWGPCGE
-357 HGEHHIRTPRTPA
+357 HGEHHIRIPRTPA

-400 GITRVSWPKFAV
+400 GSARVSWPKFAV

-446 MPHLLIGSSGLSRYV
+446 MPHLLVGSSGLSRYV
-461 ARLSSNSRIN
+461 ARLSSDSRILDH
-471 NNQYGT
+471 QYGT
-477 MQNLHDSCSR
+477 LQNLHDSCSR

-561 SVQHREALYTA
+561 SVQHLESLYTA

-677 AFLSQQ
+677 AFLSKQ

-798 GLYRPL
+798 GLSRPL
-804 LRLPFQPT
+804 FRLPFQPT

-824 VPSHLPVRVHFASP
+824 VPSHLPDRVHFASP
-838 LHVAWRPP
+838 LHVTWKPP